1 MNGKVIPG
9 TPIAVDFWKTRECPN
24 ARLFFLTHLHGDHI
38 VGLSSSWRHKIYC
51 SEVTGRLLVER
62 YDIDASLICPLETG
76 CSHILY
82 VDSDQIEQMSVTVIE
97 AHHCPG
103 SVMFLF
109 EGYFGKILYT
119 GDFRFD
125 SEMKD
130 DPLMGNLLHADT
142 LYLDNTY
149 NSPKC
154 VFPSREECFKQMMEI
169 IRSHEDFHIKIG
181 LRNLGKED
189 LLVKIALDL
198 NEWIKVPPS
207 FFQLAEHLDLPDV
220 FITGETDA
228 RIEVVPFYS
237 ISNKNIERW
246 NELCPTIALLPTS
259 LYTGLE
265 MSPFCNQENVY
276 IVPYSDHSSF
286 DELVEFVKLI
296 KPGCIYPIVCG
307 ETRGPFGSNLSDR
320 VDLSVF
326 KPYLCNKQGKNPI
339 PESVKRWM
347 YGNRTALKPAKVLNK
362 KPSTLA
368 RKRSLQNSKR
378 GVHFDDS
385 MEEFSEPKT
394 KKSKYLKDKQLA
406 SDSNIDRKSKEH
418 LHGNVRK
425 NSGSEVDGKY
435 SPKKTPL
442 AAKDNQPLAA
452 KDNPPMTAK
461 DNPPIAAKDN
471 PPMAAKDNPP
481 MATKDNQQMALKV
494 NQPIAAKENQIGGNV
509 QKECSK
515 KDNLGKS
522 SNEEIPKYTER
533 VQEKRESP
541 AQVDHQGMHKTN
553 FQQKDVGVNRLDNGA
568 DKNSHGQKRP
578 SIKNFIQYVL
588 DTDIVKSIDTDS
600 EGNPTDRNGGSCPEK
615 QPCRMERRT
624 SLLRVIPLSYNKPQE
639 YYRSGKKQGSPCN
652 SVCQPLL
659 NVKPL

>member
-9 TPIAVDFWKTRECPN
+9 TPITVDFWKTRECPN

-38 VGLSSSWRHKIYC
+38 VGLSSSWQHKIYC
-51 SEVTGRLLVER
+51 SEVTGKLLVER
-62 YDIDASLICPLETG
+62 YDIDASLISPLETG

-82 VDSDQIEQMSVTVIE
+82 VDSDQIEQMSVTVID

-154 VFPSREECFKQMMEI
+154 VFPSREESFKQMMEI
-169 IRSHEDFHIKIG
+169 IQSHEDFHIKIG

-189 LLVKIALDL
+189 LLVKIAVDL

-207 FFQLAEHLDLPDV
+207 FFQLAELLDLPDV

-246 NELCPTIALLPTS
+246 NKECPTIALLPTS

-286 DELVEFVKLI
+286 DELIEFVKFI
-296 KPGCIYPIVCG
+296 KPGCIYPIVCA
-307 ETRGPFGSNLSDR
+307 ETRGPFGSSISDR
-320 VDLSVF
+320 ADISVF
-326 KPYLCNKQGKNPI
+326 EPYLCNKQGRNNEI

-362 KPSTLA
+362 KPFTLA

-385 MEEFSEPKT
+385 MEEFSEPK
-394 KKSKYLKDKQLA
+394 KKKTKYLNDKQLA
-406 SDSNIDRKSKEH
+406 SDSNIDGKSTEQ
-418 LHGNVRK
+418 LHGNVRE
-425 NSGSEVDGKY
+425 NSGSEVGGKS
-435 SPKKTPL
+435 SPKNKLL
-442 AAKDNQPLAA
+442 AAIDNR
-452 KDNPPMTAK
+452 TG
-461 DNPPIAAKDN
+461 
-471 PPMAAKDNPP
+471 
-481 MATKDNQQMALKV
+481 
-494 NQPIAAKENQIGGNV
+494 ENV
-509 QKECSK
+509 QKEFSK
-515 KDNLGKS
+515 KDNCGKS
-522 SNEEIPKYTER
+522 SDEEIPQYMER
-533 VQEKRESP
+533 VEEKRESP
-541 AQVDHQGMHKTN
+541 AKEDHQGMHKTN
-553 FQQKDVGVNRLDNGA
+553 LQQKDVGVNSVNKGA

-588 DTDIVKSIDTDS
+588 DTDFVKSSHADS
-600 EGNPTDRNGGSCPEK
+600 EGNPMDRNGGSCQDPEM
-615 QPCRMERRT
+615 PCKMERKMG
-624 SLLRVIPLSYNKPQE
+624 LLRVIPLSSNTPQE
-639 YYRSGKKQGSPCN
+639 NYRSGKKQGSSCS
-652 SVCQPLL
+652 SVCRPLL

>member
-38 VGLSSSWRHKIYC
+38 VGLSSSWQHKIYC
-51 SEVTGRLLVER
+51 SEVTGKLLVER
-62 YDIDASLICPLETG
+62 YDIDASLISPLETG

-82 VDSDQIEQMSVTVIE
+82 VDSDQIEQMSVTVIN

-130 DPLMGNLLHADT
+130 DHLMRNILHADT

-154 VFPSREECFKQMMEI
+154 VFPSREESFKQMMEI
-169 IRSHEDFHIKIG
+169 IQSHEDFHIKIG

-189 LLVKIALDL
+189 LLVKIAVDL

-207 FFQLAEHLDLPDV
+207 FFQLAELLDLPDV

-246 NELCPTIALLPTS
+246 NKECPTIALLPTS

-286 DELVEFVKLI
+286 DELIEFVKLI

-307 ETRGPFGSNLSDR
+307 ETRGPFGSSISDR
-320 VDLSVF
+320 ANISVF
-326 KPYLCNKQGKNPI
+326 EPYLCNKQGRNNEI

-362 KPSTLA
+362 KPFTLA

-385 MEEFSEPKT
+385 MEEFSEPK
-394 KKSKYLKDKQLA
+394 KKKTKYLKDKQLA
-406 SDSNIDRKSKEH
+406 SDSNIDGKSTEQ
-418 LHGNVRK
+418 LHGNVRE
-425 NSGSEVDGKY
+425 NSGSEVGGKS
-435 SPKKTPL
+435 SPKNKPL
-442 AAKDNQPLAA
+442 AAVDNR
-452 KDNPPMTAK
+452 TG
-461 DNPPIAAKDN
+461 
-471 PPMAAKDNPP
+471 
-481 MATKDNQQMALKV
+481 
-494 NQPIAAKENQIGGNV
+494 ENV
-509 QKECSK
+509 QKEFSK
-515 KDNLGKS
+515 KDNCGKS
-522 SNEEIPKYTER
+522 SDEEIPQYMER
-533 VQEKRESP
+533 VEEKRESP
-541 AQVDHQGMHKTN
+541 AKEDHQGTQKTN
-553 FQQKDVGVNRLDNGA
+553 LQQKDVGVNSVNKGA

-588 DTDIVKSIDTDS
+588 DTDFVKSSHTDS
-600 EGNPTDRNGGSCPEK
+600 EGNPMDRNGGSCQDPEM
-615 QPCRMERRT
+615 PCRMERKMG
-624 SLLRVIPLSYNKPQE
+624 LLRVIPLSSNTPQE
-639 YYRSGKKQGSPCN
+639 NYRSGKKQGSSCS
-652 SVCQPLL
+652 SVCRPLL

>member
-38 VGLSSSWRHKIYC
+38 VGLSSSWQHKIYC
-51 SEVTGRLLVER
+51 SEVTGKLLVER
-62 YDIDASLICPLETG
+62 YDIDASLISPLETG

-82 VDSDQIEQMSVTVIE
+82 IDSDQIEQMSVTVID

-130 DPLMGNLLHADT
+130 DPMMRNLLHADT

-154 VFPSREECFKQMMEI
+154 VFPSREESFKQMIEI
-169 IRSHEDFHIKIG
+169 IQSHEDFHIKIG

-189 LLVKIALDL
+189 LLVKIAVDL

-207 FFQLAEHLDLPDV
+207 FFQLAELLDLPDV

-246 NELCPTIALLPTS
+246 NKECPTIALLPTS

-286 DELVEFVKLI
+286 DELIEFVKFI

-307 ETRGPFGSNLSDR
+307 ETRGPFGSSISDR
-320 VDLSVF
+320 ADISVF
-326 KPYLCNKQGKNPI
+326 EPYLCNKQGRNNEI

-362 KPSTLA
+362 KPFTLA

-385 MEEFSEPKT
+385 MEEFSEPK
-394 KKSKYLKDKQLA
+394 KKKTKYLNDKQLA
-406 SDSNIDRKSKEH
+406 SDSNIDGKSTEQ
-418 LHGNVRK
+418 LHGNVRE
-425 NSGSEVDGKY
+425 NSGSEVGGKS
-435 SPKKTPL
+435 SPKNKPL
-442 AAKDNQPLAA
+442 AAVDNR
-452 KDNPPMTAK
+452 TG
-461 DNPPIAAKDN
+461 
-471 PPMAAKDNPP
+471 
-481 MATKDNQQMALKV
+481 
-494 NQPIAAKENQIGGNV
+494 ENV
-509 QKECSK
+509 QKEFSK
-515 KDNLGKS
+515 KDNCGKS
-522 SNEEIPKYTER
+522 SDEEIPQYMER
-533 VQEKRESP
+533 VEEKRESP
-541 AQVDHQGMHKTN
+541 AKEDHQGTHKTN
-553 FQQKDVGVNRLDNGA
+553 LQQKDVGVNSVNKGA
-568 DKNSHGQKRP
+568 DKNSQGQKRP

-588 DTDIVKSIDTDS
+588 DTDFVKSSHTDS
-600 EGNPTDRNGGSCPEK
+600 EGNPMDRNGGSCPDPGM
-615 QPCRMERRT
+615 PCRMERKMG
-624 SLLRVIPLSYNKPQE
+624 LLRVIPLSSNKPQE
-639 YYRSGKKQGSPCN
+639 NYRSGKKQGSSCS
-652 SVCQPLL
+652 SVCRPLL

>member
-38 VGLSSSWRHKIYC
+38 VGLSSSWQHKIYC
-51 SEVTGRLLVER
+51 SEVTGKLLVER
-62 YDIDASLICPLETG
+62 YDIDASLISPLETG

-82 VDSDQIEQMSVTVIE
+82 VDSDQIEQMSVTVIN

-103 SVMFLF
+103 SVMFFF

-154 VFPSREECFKQMMEI
+154 VFPSREESFKQMMEI
-169 IRSHEDFHIKIG
+169 IQSHEDFHIKIG

-189 LLVKIALDL
+189 LLVKIAVDL
-198 NEWIKVPPS
+198 NEWIKVPSS
-207 FFQLAEHLDLPDV
+207 FFQLAELLDLPDV

-246 NELCPTIALLPTS
+246 NKECPTIALLPTS

-286 DELVEFVKLI
+286 DELIEFVKFI

-307 ETRGPFGSNLSDR
+307 ETRGPFGSSISDR
-320 VDLSVF
+320 ADISVF
-326 KPYLCNKQGKNPI
+326 EPYLCNKQGRNNEI

-362 KPSTLA
+362 KPFTLA

-385 MEEFSEPKT
+385 MEEFSEPK
-394 KKSKYLKDKQLA
+394 KKKTKYLNDKQLA
-406 SDSNIDRKSKEH
+406 SDSNIDGKSTEQ
-418 LHGNVRK
+418 LHGNVRE
-425 NSGSEVDGKY
+425 NSGSEVGGKS
-435 SPKKTPL
+435 SPKNKLL
-442 AAKDNQPLAA
+442 AAIDNR
-452 KDNPPMTAK
+452 TG
-461 DNPPIAAKDN
+461 
-471 PPMAAKDNPP
+471 
-481 MATKDNQQMALKV
+481 
-494 NQPIAAKENQIGGNV
+494 ENV
-509 QKECSK
+509 QKEFSK
-515 KDNLGKS
+515 KDNCGKS
-522 SNEEIPKYTER
+522 SDEEIPQYMER
-533 VQEKRESP
+533 VEEKRESP
-541 AQVDHQGMHKTN
+541 AKEDHQGTQKTN
-553 FQQKDVGVNRLDNGA
+553 LQQKDVGVNSVNKGA
-568 DKNSHGQKRP
+568 DKNSDGQKRP

-588 DTDIVKSIDTDS
+588 DTDFVKSSHADS
-600 EGNPTDRNGGSCPEK
+600 EGNPMDRNGGSCQDPEM
-615 QPCRMERRT
+615 PCRMERKMG
-624 SLLRVIPLSYNKPQE
+624 LLRVIPLSSNTPQE
-639 YYRSGKKQGSPCN
+639 NYRSGKKQGSSCS
-652 SVCQPLL
+652 SVCRPLL

>member
-38 VGLSSSWRHKIYC
+38 VGLSSSWQHKIYC
-51 SEVTGRLLVER
+51 SEVTGKLLVER
-62 YDIDASLICPLETG
+62 YDIDASLISPLETG

-82 VDSDQIEQMSVTVIE
+82 IDSDQIEQMSVTVIN

-103 SVMFLF
+103 SVMFFF

-154 VFPSREECFKQMMEI
+154 VFPSREESFKQMMEI
-169 IRSHEDFHIKIG
+169 IQSHEDFHIKIG

-189 LLVKIALDL
+189 LLVKIAVDL

-207 FFQLAEHLDLPDV
+207 FFQLAELLDLPDV

-246 NELCPTIALLPTS
+246 NKECPTIALLPTS

-286 DELVEFVKLI
+286 DELIEFVKFI

-307 ETRGPFGSNLSDR
+307 ETRGPFGSSISDR
-320 VDLSVF
+320 ADISVF
-326 KPYLCNKQGKNPI
+326 EPYLCNKQGRNNEI

-347 YGNRTALKPAKVLNK
+347 YGKRTALKPAKVLNK
-362 KPSTLA
+362 KPFTLA

-385 MEEFSEPKT
+385 MEEFSEPK
-394 KKSKYLKDKQLA
+394 KKKTKYLNDKQLA
-406 SDSNIDRKSKEH
+406 SDSNIDGKSTEQ
-418 LHGNVRK
+418 LHGNVRE
-425 NSGSEVDGKY
+425 NSGSEVGGKS
-435 SPKKTPL
+435 SPKNKLL
-442 AAKDNQPLAA
+442 AAID
-452 KDNPPMTAK
+452 TR
-461 DNPPIAAKDN
+461 
-471 PPMAAKDNPP
+471 
-481 MATKDNQQMALKV
+481 TR
-494 NQPIAAKENQIGGNV
+494 ENV
-509 QKECSK
+509 QKEFSK
-515 KDNLGKS
+515 KDNCGKS
-522 SNEEIPKYTER
+522 SDEEIPQYMER
-533 VQEKRESP
+533 VEEKRESP
-541 AQVDHQGMHKTN
+541 AKEDHQGTHKTN
-553 FQQKDVGVNRLDNGA
+553 LQQKDVGVKSVNKGA

-588 DTDIVKSIDTDS
+588 DTDFVKSSHTDS
-600 EGNPTDRNGGSCPEK
+600 EGNPMDRNGGSCPDPEM
-615 QPCRMERRT
+615 PCRMERKMG
-624 SLLRVIPLSYNKPQE
+624 LLRVIPLSCNKPQE
-639 YYRSGKKQGSPCN
+639 NYRSGKKQGSSCS
-652 SVCQPLL
+652 SVCRPLL

>member
-38 VGLSSSWRHKIYC
+38 VGLSSSWQHKIYC
-51 SEVTGRLLVER
+51 SEVTGKLLVER
-62 YDIDASLICPLETG
+62 YDIDASLISPLETG

-82 VDSDQIEQMSVTVIE
+82 IDSDQIEQMSVTVID

-130 DPLMGNLLHADT
+130 DPMMRNLLHADT

-154 VFPSREECFKQMMEI
+154 VFPSREESFKQMIEI
-169 IRSHEDFHIKIG
+169 IQSHEDFHIKIG

-189 LLVKIALDL
+189 LLVKIAVDL

-207 FFQLAEHLDLPDV
+207 FFQLAELLDLPDV

-237 ISNKNIERW
+237 VSNKNIERW
-246 NELCPTIALLPTS
+246 NKECPTIALLPTS

-286 DELVEFVKLI
+286 DELIEFVKLI

-307 ETRGPFGSNLSDR
+307 ETRGPFGSSISDR
-320 VDLSVF
+320 ANISVF
-326 KPYLCNKQGKNPI
+326 EPYLCNKQGRNNEI

-347 YGNRTALKPAKVLNK
+347 YGNQTALKPAKVLNK
-362 KPSTLA
+362 KPFTLA

-385 MEEFSEPKT
+385 MEEFSEPK
-394 KKSKYLKDKQLA
+394 KKKTKYLKDKQLA
-406 SDSNIDRKSKEH
+406 SDSNIDGKSTEQ
-418 LHGNVRK
+418 LHGNVRE
-425 NSGSEVDGKY
+425 NSGSEVGGKS
-435 SPKKTPL
+435 SPKNKLL
-442 AAKDNQPLAA
+442 AAIDNR
-452 KDNPPMTAK
+452 TG
-461 DNPPIAAKDN
+461 
-471 PPMAAKDNPP
+471 
-481 MATKDNQQMALKV
+481 
-494 NQPIAAKENQIGGNV
+494 ENV
-509 QKECSK
+509 QKEFSK
-515 KDNLGKS
+515 KDNCGKS
-522 SNEEIPKYTER
+522 SDEEIPQYMER

-541 AQVDHQGMHKTN
+541 AKEDHQGTQKTN
-553 FQQKDVGVNRLDNGA
+553 LQQKDVGVNSVNKGA

-588 DTDIVKSIDTDS
+588 DTDFVKSSHTDS
-600 EGNPTDRNGGSCPEK
+600 EGNPMDRNGGSCQDPEM
-615 QPCRMERRT
+615 PCRMERKMG
-624 SLLRVIPLSYNKPQE
+624 LLRVIPLSSNKPQE
-639 YYRSGKKQGSPCN
+639 IYRSGKKQGSSC
-652 SVCQPLL
+652 SVCRPLL

>member
-38 VGLSSSWRHKIYC
+38 VGLSSSWQHKIYC
-51 SEVTGRLLVER
+51 SEVTGKLLVKR
-62 YDIDASLICPLETG
+62 YDIDASLISPLETG

-82 VDSDQIEQMSVTVIE
+82 VDSDQIEQMLVTVIN

-103 SVMFLF
+103 SVMFFF

-154 VFPSREECFKQMMEI
+154 VFPSREESFKQMMEI
-169 IRSHEDFHIKIG
+169 IQSHEDFHIKIG

-189 LLVKIALDL
+189 LLVKIAVDL
-198 NEWIKVPPS
+198 NEWIKVPSS
-207 FFQLAEHLDLPDV
+207 FFQLAELLDLPDV

-246 NELCPTIALLPTS
+246 NKECPTIALLPTS

-286 DELVEFVKLI
+286 DELIEFVKLI

-307 ETRGPFGSNLSDR
+307 ETRGPFGSSISDR
-320 VDLSVF
+320 ANISVF
-326 KPYLCNKQGKNPI
+326 EPYLCNKQGRNNEI

-347 YGNRTALKPAKVLNK
+347 YGKRTALKPAKVLNK
-362 KPSTLA
+362 KPFTLA

-385 MEEFSEPKT
+385 MEEFSEPK
-394 KKSKYLKDKQLA
+394 KKKTKYLNDKQLA
-406 SDSNIDRKSKEH
+406 SDSNIDGKSTEQ
-418 LHGNVRK
+418 LHGNVRE
-425 NSGSEVDGKY
+425 NSGSEVGGKS
-435 SPKKTPL
+435 SPKNKPL
-442 AAKDNQPLAA
+442 AAVDNR
-452 KDNPPMTAK
+452 TG
-461 DNPPIAAKDN
+461 
-471 PPMAAKDNPP
+471 
-481 MATKDNQQMALKV
+481 
-494 NQPIAAKENQIGGNV
+494 ENV
-509 QKECSK
+509 QKEFSK
-515 KDNLGKS
+515 KDNCGKS
-522 SNEEIPKYTER
+522 SDEEIPQYMER

-541 AQVDHQGMHKTN
+541 AKEDHQGTQKTN
-553 FQQKDVGVNRLDNGA
+553 LQQKDVGVNSVNKGA

-588 DTDIVKSIDTDS
+588 DTDFVKSSHTDS
-600 EGNPTDRNGGSCPEK
+600 EGNPMDRNGGSCQDPEM
-615 QPCRMERRT
+615 PCRMERKMG
-624 SLLRVIPLSYNKPQE
+624 LLRVIPLSCNKPQE
-639 YYRSGKKQGSPCN
+639 NYRSGKKQGSSCS
-652 SVCQPLL
+652 SVCRPLL

>member
-38 VGLSSSWRHKIYC
+38 VGLSSSWQHKIYC
-51 SEVTGRLLVER
+51 SEVTGKLLVER
-62 YDIDASLICPLETG
+62 YDIDASLISPLETG

-82 VDSDQIEQMSVTVIE
+82 VDSDQIEQMSVTVIN

-103 SVMFLF
+103 SVMFFF

-154 VFPSREECFKQMMEI
+154 VFPSREESFKQMMEI
-169 IRSHEDFHIKIG
+169 IQSHEDFHIKIG

-189 LLVKIALDL
+189 LLVKIAVDL

-207 FFQLAEHLDLPDV
+207 FFQLAELLDLPDV

-246 NELCPTIALLPTS
+246 NKECPTIALLPTS

-286 DELVEFVKLI
+286 DELIEFVKFI

-307 ETRGPFGSNLSDR
+307 ETRGPFGSSISDR
-320 VDLSVF
+320 ADISVF
-326 KPYLCNKQGKNPI
+326 EPYLCNKQGRNNEI

-347 YGNRTALKPAKVLNK
+347 YGKRTALKPAKVLNK
-362 KPSTLA
+362 KPFTLA

-385 MEEFSEPKT
+385 MEEFSEPK
-394 KKSKYLKDKQLA
+394 KKKTKYLNDKQLA
-406 SDSNIDRKSKEH
+406 SDSNIDGKSTEQ
-418 LHGNVRK
+418 LHGNVRE
-425 NSGSEVDGKY
+425 NSGSEVGGKS
-435 SPKKTPL
+435 SPKNKLL
-442 AAKDNQPLAA
+442 AAID
-452 KDNPPMTAK
+452 TR
-461 DNPPIAAKDN
+461 
-471 PPMAAKDNPP
+471 
-481 MATKDNQQMALKV
+481 TR
-494 NQPIAAKENQIGGNV
+494 ENV
-509 QKECSK
+509 QKEFSK
-515 KDNLGKS
+515 KDNCGKS
-522 SNEEIPKYTER
+522 SDEEIPQYMER
-533 VQEKRESP
+533 VEEKRESP
-541 AQVDHQGMHKTN
+541 AKEDHQGTHKTN
-553 FQQKDVGVNRLDNGA
+553 LQQKDVGVNSVNKGA
-568 DKNSHGQKRP
+568 DKNSDGQKRP

-588 DTDIVKSIDTDS
+588 DTDFVKSSHADS
-600 EGNPTDRNGGSCPEK
+600 EGNPMDRNGGSCPDPEM
-615 QPCRMERRT
+615 PCRMERKMG
-624 SLLRVIPLSYNKPQE
+624 LLRVIPLSCNKPQE
-639 YYRSGKKQGSPCN
+639 NYRSGKRQGSSCS
-652 SVCQPLL
+652 SVCRPLL

>member
-38 VGLSSSWRHKIYC
+38 VGLSSSWQHKIYC
-51 SEVTGRLLVER
+51 SEVTGKLLVER
-62 YDIDASLICPLETG
+62 YDIDASLISPLETG

-82 VDSDQIEQMSVTVIE
+82 IDSDQIEQMSVTVID

-130 DPLMGNLLHADT
+130 DPMMRNLLHADT

-154 VFPSREECFKQMMEI
+154 VFPSREESFKQMIEI
-169 IRSHEDFHIKIG
+169 IQSHEDFHIKIG

-189 LLVKIALDL
+189 LLVKIAVDL

-207 FFQLAEHLDLPDV
+207 FFQLAELLDLPDV

-246 NELCPTIALLPTS
+246 NKECPTIALLPTS

-286 DELVEFVKLI
+286 DELIEFVKFI

-307 ETRGPFGSNLSDR
+307 ETRGPFGSSISDR
-320 VDLSVF
+320 ANISVF
-326 KPYLCNKQGKNPI
+326 EPYLCNKQGRNNEI

-362 KPSTLA
+362 KPFTLA

-385 MEEFSEPKT
+385 MEEFSEPK
-394 KKSKYLKDKQLA
+394 KKKTKYLNDKQLA
-406 SDSNIDRKSKEH
+406 SDSNIDGKSTEQ
-418 LHGNVRK
+418 LHGNVRE
-425 NSGSEVDGKY
+425 NSGSEVGGKS
-435 SPKKTPL
+435 SPKNKLL
-442 AAKDNQPLAA
+442 AAIDNR
-452 KDNPPMTAK
+452 TG
-461 DNPPIAAKDN
+461 
-471 PPMAAKDNPP
+471 
-481 MATKDNQQMALKV
+481 
-494 NQPIAAKENQIGGNV
+494 ENV
-509 QKECSK
+509 QKEFSK
-515 KDNLGKS
+515 KDNCGKS
-522 SNEEIPKYTER
+522 SDEEIPQYMER
-533 VQEKRESP
+533 VEEKRESP
-541 AQVDHQGMHKTN
+541 AKEDHQGMQKTN
-553 FQQKDVGVNRLDNGA
+553 LQQKDVGVNSVNKGA

-588 DTDIVKSIDTDS
+588 DTDFVKSSHADS
-600 EGNPTDRNGGSCPEK
+600 EGNPMDRNGGSCQDPEM
-615 QPCRMERRT
+615 PCRMERKMG
-624 SLLRVIPLSYNKPQE
+624 LLRVIPLSSNTPQE
-639 YYRSGKKQGSPCN
+639 NYRSGKKQGSSCS
-652 SVCQPLL
+652 SVCRPLL

>member
-38 VGLSSSWRHKIYC
+38 VGLSSSWQHKIYC
-51 SEVTGRLLVER
+51 SEVTGKLLVER
-62 YDIDASLICPLETG
+62 YDIDASLISPLETG

-82 VDSDQIEQMSVTVIE
+82 VDYDQIEQMSVTVIN

-103 SVMFLF
+103 SVMFFF

-125 SEMKD
+125 SEIKD

-154 VFPSREECFKQMMEI
+154 VFPSREESFKQMMEI
-169 IRSHEDFHIKIG
+169 IQSHEDFHIKIG

-189 LLVKIALDL
+189 LLVKIAVDL
-198 NEWIKVPPS
+198 KEWIKVPSS
-207 FFQLAEHLDLPDV
+207 FFQLAELLDLPDV

-246 NELCPTIALLPTS
+246 NKECPTIALLPTS

-286 DELVEFVKLI
+286 DELIEFVKFI
-296 KPGCIYPIVCG
+296 KPGCIYPIVCA
-307 ETRGPFGSNLSDR
+307 ETRGPFGSSISDR
-320 VDLSVF
+320 ADISVF
-326 KPYLCNKQGKNPI
+326 EPYLCNKQGRNNEI

-362 KPSTLA
+362 KPFTLA

-385 MEEFSEPKT
+385 MEEFSEPK
-394 KKSKYLKDKQLA
+394 KKKTKYLNDKQLA
-406 SDSNIDRKSKEH
+406 SDSNIDGKSTEQ
-418 LHGNVRK
+418 LHGNVRE
-425 NSGSEVDGKY
+425 NSGSEVGGKS
-435 SPKKTPL
+435 SPKNKLL
-442 AAKDNQPLAA
+442 AAID
-452 KDNPPMTAK
+452 TR
-461 DNPPIAAKDN
+461 
-471 PPMAAKDNPP
+471 
-481 MATKDNQQMALKV
+481 TR
-494 NQPIAAKENQIGGNV
+494 ENV
-509 QKECSK
+509 QKEFSK
-515 KDNLGKS
+515 KDNCGKS
-522 SNEEIPKYTER
+522 SDEEIPQYMER
-533 VQEKRESP
+533 VEEKRESP
-541 AQVDHQGMHKTN
+541 AKEDHQGTQKTN
-553 FQQKDVGVNRLDNGA
+553 LQQKDVGVNSVNKGA

-588 DTDIVKSIDTDS
+588 DTDFVKSSHADS
-600 EGNPTDRNGGSCPEK
+600 EGNPMDRNGGSCQDPDM
-615 QPCRMERRT
+615 PCRMERKMG
-624 SLLRVIPLSYNKPQE
+624 LLRVIPLSSNTPQE
-639 YYRSGKKQGSPCN
+639 NYRSGKKQGSSCS
-652 SVCQPLL
+652 SVCRPLL

>member
-38 VGLSSSWRHKIYC
+38 VGLSSSWQHKIYC
-51 SEVTGRLLVER
+51 SEVTGKLLVER
-62 YDIDASLICPLETG
+62 YDIDASLISPLETG

-82 VDSDQIEQMSVTVIE
+82 VDSDQIEQMSVTVIN

-103 SVMFLF
+103 SVMFFF

-125 SEMKD
+125 SEIKD

-154 VFPSREECFKQMMEI
+154 VFPSREESFKQMMEI
-169 IRSHEDFHIKIG
+169 IQSHEDFHIKIG

-189 LLVKIALDL
+189 LLVKIAVDL
-198 NEWIKVPPS
+198 NEWIKVPSS
-207 FFQLAEHLDLPDV
+207 FFQLAELLDLPDV

-246 NELCPTIALLPTS
+246 NKECPTIALLPTS

-286 DELVEFVKLI
+286 DELIEFVKFI
-296 KPGCIYPIVCG
+296 KPGCIYPIVCA
-307 ETRGPFGSNLSDR
+307 ETRGPFGSSISDR
-320 VDLSVF
+320 ADISVF
-326 KPYLCNKQGKNPI
+326 EPYLCNKQGRNNEI

-362 KPSTLA
+362 KPFTLA

-385 MEEFSEPKT
+385 MEEFSEPK
-394 KKSKYLKDKQLA
+394 KKKTKYLNDKQLA
-406 SDSNIDRKSKEH
+406 SDSNIDGKSTEQ
-418 LHGNVRK
+418 LHGNVRE
-425 NSGSEVDGKY
+425 NSGSEVGGKS
-435 SPKKTPL
+435 SPKNKLL
-442 AAKDNQPLAA
+442 AAIDNR
-452 KDNPPMTAK
+452 TG
-461 DNPPIAAKDN
+461 
-471 PPMAAKDNPP
+471 
-481 MATKDNQQMALKV
+481 
-494 NQPIAAKENQIGGNV
+494 ENV
-509 QKECSK
+509 QKEFSK
-515 KDNLGKS
+515 KDNCGKS
-522 SNEEIPKYTER
+522 SDEEIPQYMER
-533 VQEKRESP
+533 VEEKRESP
-541 AQVDHQGMHKTN
+541 AKEDHQGTQKTN
-553 FQQKDVGVNRLDNGA
+553 LQQKDVGVNSVNKGA
-568 DKNSHGQKRP
+568 DKNSDGQKRP

-588 DTDIVKSIDTDS
+588 DTDFVKSSHADS
-600 EGNPTDRNGGSCPEK
+600 EGNPMDRNGGSCPDPEM
-615 QPCRMERRT
+615 PCRMERKMG
-624 SLLRVIPLSYNKPQE
+624 LLRVIPLSCNKPQE
-639 YYRSGKKQGSPCN
+639 NYRSGKKQGSSCS
-652 SVCQPLL
+652 SVCRPLL

>member
-38 VGLSSSWRHKIYC
+38 VGLSSSWQHKIYC
-51 SEVTGRLLVER
+51 SEVTGKLLVER
-62 YDIDASLICPLETG
+62 YDIDASLISPLETG

-82 VDSDQIEQMSVTVIE
+82 IDSDQIEQMSVTVIN

-103 SVMFLF
+103 SVMFFF

-154 VFPSREECFKQMMEI
+154 VFPSREESFKQMMEI
-169 IRSHEDFHIKIG
+169 IQSHEDFHIKIG

-189 LLVKIALDL
+189 LLVKIAVDL
-198 NEWIKVPPS
+198 NEWIKVPSS
-207 FFQLAEHLDLPDV
+207 FFQLAELLDLPDV

-246 NELCPTIALLPTS
+246 NKECPTIALLPTS

-286 DELVEFVKLI
+286 DELIEFVKFI

-307 ETRGPFGSNLSDR
+307 ETRGPFGSSISDR
-320 VDLSVF
+320 ADISVF
-326 KPYLCNKQGKNPI
+326 EPYLCNKQGRNNEI

-347 YGNRTALKPAKVLNK
+347 YGKRTALKPAKVLNK
-362 KPSTLA
+362 KPFTLA

-385 MEEFSEPKT
+385 MEEFSEPK
-394 KKSKYLKDKQLA
+394 KKKTKYLNDKQLA
-406 SDSNIDRKSKEH
+406 SDLNIDGKSTEQ
-418 LHGNVRK
+418 LHGNVRE
-425 NSGSEVDGKY
+425 NSGSEVGGKS
-435 SPKKTPL
+435 SPKNKLL
-442 AAKDNQPLAA
+442 AAIDNR
-452 KDNPPMTAK
+452 TR
-461 DNPPIAAKDN
+461 
-471 PPMAAKDNPP
+471 
-481 MATKDNQQMALKV
+481 
-494 NQPIAAKENQIGGNV
+494 ENV
-509 QKECSK
+509 QKEFSK
-515 KDNLGKS
+515 KDNCGKS
-522 SNEEIPKYTER
+522 SDEEIPQYMER
-533 VQEKRESP
+533 VEEKRESP
-541 AQVDHQGMHKTN
+541 AKEDHQGTHKTN
-553 FQQKDVGVNRLDNGA
+553 LQQKDVGVKSVNKGA

-588 DTDIVKSIDTDS
+588 DTDFVKSSHTDS
-600 EGNPTDRNGGSCPEK
+600 EGNPMDRNGGSCPDPEM
-615 QPCRMERRT
+615 PCRMERKMG
-624 SLLRVIPLSYNKPQE
+624 LLRVIPLSCNKPQE
-639 YYRSGKKQGSPCN
+639 NYRSGKKQGSSCS
-652 SVCQPLL
+652 SVCRPLL

>member
-38 VGLSSSWRHKIYC
+38 VGLSSSWQHKIYC
-51 SEVTGRLLVER
+51 SEVTGKLLVER
-62 YDIDASLICPLETG
+62 YDIDASLISPLETG

-82 VDSDQIEQMSVTVIE
+82 VDSDQIEQMSVTVIN

-103 SVMFLF
+103 SVMFFF

-119 GDFRFD
+119 GDIRFD

-154 VFPSREECFKQMMEI
+154 VFPSREESFKQMMEI
-169 IRSHEDFHIKIG
+169 IQSHEDFHIKIG

-189 LLVKIALDL
+189 LLLKIAVDL
-198 NEWIKVPPS
+198 NEWIKVPSS
-207 FFQLAEHLDLPDV
+207 FFQLAELLDLPDV

-246 NELCPTIALLPTS
+246 NKECPTIALLPTS

-286 DELVEFVKLI
+286 DELIEFVKLI

-307 ETRGPFGSNLSDR
+307 ETRGPFGSSISDR
-320 VDLSVF
+320 ADISVF
-326 KPYLCNKQGKNPI
+326 EPYLCNKQGRNNEI

-347 YGNRTALKPAKVLNK
+347 YGKRTALKPAKVLNK
-362 KPSTLA
+362 KPFTLA

-385 MEEFSEPKT
+385 MEEFSEPK
-394 KKSKYLKDKQLA
+394 KKKTKYLNDKQLA
-406 SDSNIDRKSKEH
+406 SDSNIDGKSTEQ
-418 LHGNVRK
+418 LHGNVRE
-425 NSGSEVDGKY
+425 NSGSEVGGKS
-435 SPKKTPL
+435 SPKNKLL
-442 AAKDNQPLAA
+442 AAID
-452 KDNPPMTAK
+452 TR
-461 DNPPIAAKDN
+461 
-471 PPMAAKDNPP
+471 
-481 MATKDNQQMALKV
+481 TR
-494 NQPIAAKENQIGGNV
+494 ENV
-509 QKECSK
+509 QKEFSK
-515 KDNLGKS
+515 KDNCGKS
-522 SNEEIPKYTER
+522 SDEEIPQYMER
-533 VQEKRESP
+533 VEEKRESP
-541 AQVDHQGMHKTN
+541 AKEDHQGTHKTN
-553 FQQKDVGVNRLDNGA
+553 LQQKDVGVNSVNKGA
-568 DKNSHGQKRP
+568 DKNSDGQKRP

-588 DTDIVKSIDTDS
+588 DTDFVKSSHADS
-600 EGNPTDRNGGSCPEK
+600 EGNPMDRNGGSCPDPEM
-615 QPCRMERRT
+615 PCRMERKMG
-624 SLLRVIPLSYNKPQE
+624 LLRVIPLSCNKPQE
-639 YYRSGKKQGSPCN
+639 NYRSGKKQGSSCS
-652 SVCQPLL
+652 SVCRPLL

>member
-38 VGLSSSWRHKIYC
+38 VGLSSSWQHKIYC
-51 SEVTGRLLVER
+51 SEVTGKLLVER
-62 YDIDASLICPLETG
+62 YDIDVSLISPLETG

-82 VDSDQIEQMSVTVIE
+82 VDSDQIEQMSVTVID

-130 DPLMGNLLHADT
+130 DPLMRNILHADT

-154 VFPSREECFKQMMEI
+154 VFPSREESFKQMMEI
-169 IRSHEDFHIKIG
+169 IQSHEDFHIKIG

-189 LLVKIALDL
+189 LLVKIAVDL

-207 FFQLAEHLDLPDV
+207 FFQLAELLDLPDV

-237 ISNKNIERW
+237 VSNKNIERW
-246 NELCPTIALLPTS
+246 NKECPTIALLPTS

-286 DELVEFVKLI
+286 DELIEFVKLI

-307 ETRGPFGSNLSDR
+307 ETRGPFGSSISDR
-320 VDLSVF
+320 ANISVF
-326 KPYLCNKQGKNPI
+326 EPYLCNKQGRNNEI

-347 YGNRTALKPAKVLNK
+347 YGNQTALKPAKVLNK
-362 KPSTLA
+362 KPFTLA

-385 MEEFSEPKT
+385 MEEFSEPK
-394 KKSKYLKDKQLA
+394 KKKTKYLKDKQLA
-406 SDSNIDRKSKEH
+406 SDSNIDGKSTEQ
-418 LHGNVRK
+418 LHGNVRE
-425 NSGSEVDGKY
+425 NSGSEVGGKS
-435 SPKKTPL
+435 SPKNKLL
-442 AAKDNQPLAA
+442 AAIDNR
-452 KDNPPMTAK
+452 TG
-461 DNPPIAAKDN
+461 
-471 PPMAAKDNPP
+471 
-481 MATKDNQQMALKV
+481 
-494 NQPIAAKENQIGGNV
+494 ENV
-509 QKECSK
+509 QKEFSK
-515 KDNLGKS
+515 KDNRGKS
-522 SNEEIPKYTER
+522 SDEEIPQYMER
-533 VQEKRESP
+533 VQEKRESS
-541 AQVDHQGMHKTN
+541 AKVDHQGTHKTN
-553 FQQKDVGVNRLDNGA
+553 LQQKDVGVNSVNKGA

-588 DTDIVKSIDTDS
+588 DTDFVKSSHADS
-600 EGNPTDRNGGSCPEK
+600 EGNPMDRNGGSCPDPEI
-615 QPCRMERRT
+615 PCRMERKMG
-624 SLLRVIPLSYNKPQE
+624 LLRVIPLSSNKPQE
-639 YYRSGKKQGSPCN
+639 IYRSGKKQGSSC
-652 SVCQPLL
+652 SVCRPLL

>member
-38 VGLSSSWRHKIYC
+38 VGLSSSWQHKIYC
-51 SEVTGRLLVER
+51 SEVTGKLLVER
-62 YDIDASLICPLETG
+62 YDIDASLISPLETG

-82 VDSDQIEQMSVTVIE
+82 VDSDQIEQMSVTVIN

-103 SVMFLF
+103 SVMFFF

-154 VFPSREECFKQMMEI
+154 VFPSREESFKQMMEI
-169 IRSHEDFHIKIG
+169 IQSHEDFHIKIG

-189 LLVKIALDL
+189 LLVKIAVDL
-198 NEWIKVPPS
+198 NEWIKVPSS
-207 FFQLAEHLDLPDV
+207 FFQLAELLDLPDV

-246 NELCPTIALLPTS
+246 NKECPTIALLPTS

-286 DELVEFVKLI
+286 DELIEFVKFI

-307 ETRGPFGSNLSDR
+307 ETRGPFGSSISDR
-320 VDLSVF
+320 ADISVF
-326 KPYLCNKQGKNPI
+326 EPYLCNKQGRNNEI

-347 YGNRTALKPAKVLNK
+347 YGKRTALKPAKVLNK
-362 KPSTLA
+362 KPFTLA

-385 MEEFSEPKT
+385 MEEFSEPK
-394 KKSKYLKDKQLA
+394 KKKTKYLNDKQLA
-406 SDSNIDRKSKEH
+406 SDSNIDGKSTEQ
-418 LHGNVRK
+418 LHGNVRE
-425 NSGSEVDGKY
+425 NSGSEVGGKS
-435 SPKKTPL
+435 SPKNKLL
-442 AAKDNQPLAA
+442 AAID
-452 KDNPPMTAK
+452 TR
-461 DNPPIAAKDN
+461 
-471 PPMAAKDNPP
+471 
-481 MATKDNQQMALKV
+481 TR
-494 NQPIAAKENQIGGNV
+494 ENV
-509 QKECSK
+509 QKEFSK
-515 KDNLGKS
+515 KDNCGKS
-522 SNEEIPKYTER
+522 SDEEIPQYMER
-533 VQEKRESP
+533 VEEKRESP
-541 AQVDHQGMHKTN
+541 AKEDHQGTHKTN
-553 FQQKDVGVNRLDNGA
+553 LQQKDVGVNSVNKGA
-568 DKNSHGQKRP
+568 DKNSDGQKRP

-588 DTDIVKSIDTDS
+588 DTDFVKSSHADS
-600 EGNPTDRNGGSCPEK
+600 EGNPMDRNGGSCPDPEM
-615 QPCRMERRT
+615 PCRMERKMG
-624 SLLRVIPLSYNKPQE
+624 LLRVIPLSCNKPQE
-639 YYRSGKKQGSPCN
+639 NYRSGKKQGSSCS
-652 SVCQPLL
+652 SVCRPLL

>member
-38 VGLSSSWRHKIYC
+38 VGLSSSWQHKIYC
-51 SEVTGRLLVER
+51 SEVTGKLLVER
-62 YDIDASLICPLETG
+62 YDIDASLISSLETG

-82 VDSDQIEQMSVTVIE
+82 VDSDQIEQMSVTVIN

-103 SVMFLF
+103 SVMFFF

-154 VFPSREECFKQMMEI
+154 VFPSREESFKQMMEI
-169 IRSHEDFHIKIG
+169 IQSHEDFHIKIG

-189 LLVKIALDL
+189 LLLKIAVDL
-198 NEWIKVPPS
+198 NEWIKVPSS
-207 FFQLAEHLDLPDV
+207 FFQLAELLDLPDV

-228 RIEVVPFYS
+228 RIEVVPFFS

-246 NELCPTIALLPTS
+246 NKECPTIALLPTS

-286 DELVEFVKLI
+286 DELIEFVKLI

-307 ETRGPFGSNLSDR
+307 ETRGPFGSSISDR
-320 VDLSVF
+320 ADISVF
-326 KPYLCNKQGKNPI
+326 EPYLCNKQGRNNEI

-362 KPSTLA
+362 KPFTLA

-385 MEEFSEPKT
+385 MEEFSEPK
-394 KKSKYLKDKQLA
+394 KKKTKYLKDKQLA
-406 SDSNIDRKSKEH
+406 SDSNIDGKSTEQ
-418 LHGNVRK
+418 LHGNVRE
-425 NSGSEVDGKY
+425 NSGSEVGGKS
-435 SPKKTPL
+435 SPKNKLL
-442 AAKDNQPLAA
+442 AAID
-452 KDNPPMTAK
+452 TR
-461 DNPPIAAKDN
+461 
-471 PPMAAKDNPP
+471 
-481 MATKDNQQMALKV
+481 TR
-494 NQPIAAKENQIGGNV
+494 ENV
-509 QKECSK
+509 QKEFSK
-515 KDNLGKS
+515 KDNCGKS
-522 SNEEIPKYTER
+522 SDEEIPQYMER
-533 VQEKRESP
+533 VEEKRESP
-541 AQVDHQGMHKTN
+541 AKEDHQGTHKTN
-553 FQQKDVGVNRLDNGA
+553 LQQKDVGVNSVNKGA
-568 DKNSHGQKRP
+568 DKNSDGQKRP

-588 DTDIVKSIDTDS
+588 DTDFVKSSHADS
-600 EGNPTDRNGGSCPEK
+600 EGNPMDRNGGSCPDPEM
-615 QPCRMERRT
+615 PCRMERKMG
-624 SLLRVIPLSYNKPQE
+624 LLRVIPLSCNKPQE
-639 YYRSGKKQGSPCN
+639 NYRSGKKQGSSCS
-652 SVCQPLL
+652 SVCRPLL

>member
-38 VGLSSSWRHKIYC
+38 VGLSSSWQHKIYC
-51 SEVTGRLLVER
+51 SEVTGKLLVER
-62 YDIDASLICPLETG
+62 YDIDASLISPLETG

-82 VDSDQIEQMSVTVIE
+82 IDSDQIEQMSVTVID

-130 DPLMGNLLHADT
+130 DPMMRNLLHADT

-154 VFPSREECFKQMMEI
+154 VFPSREESFKQMIEI
-169 IRSHEDFHIKIG
+169 IQSHEDFHIKIG

-189 LLVKIALDL
+189 LLVKIAVDL

-207 FFQLAEHLDLPDV
+207 FFQLAELLDLPDV

-246 NELCPTIALLPTS
+246 NKECPTIALLPTS

-286 DELVEFVKLI
+286 DELIEFVKFI

-307 ETRGPFGSNLSDR
+307 ETRGPFGSSISDR
-320 VDLSVF
+320 ADISVF
-326 KPYLCNKQGKNPI
+326 EPYLCNKQGRNNEI

-347 YGNRTALKPAKVLNK
+347 YGNRNALKPAKVLNK
-362 KPSTLA
+362 KPFTLA

-385 MEEFSEPKT
+385 MEEFSEPK
-394 KKSKYLKDKQLA
+394 KKKTKYLKDKQLA
-406 SDSNIDRKSKEH
+406 SDSNIDGKSTEQ
-418 LHGNVRK
+418 LHGNVRE
-425 NSGSEVDGKY
+425 NSGSEVGGKS
-435 SPKKTPL
+435 SPKNKPL
-442 AAKDNQPLAA
+442 AAVDNR
-452 KDNPPMTAK
+452 TG
-461 DNPPIAAKDN
+461 
-471 PPMAAKDNPP
+471 
-481 MATKDNQQMALKV
+481 
-494 NQPIAAKENQIGGNV
+494 ENV
-509 QKECSK
+509 QKEFSK
-515 KDNLGKS
+515 KDNCGKS
-522 SNEEIPKYTER
+522 SDEEIPQYMER
-533 VQEKRESP
+533 VEEKRESP
-541 AQVDHQGMHKTN
+541 AKEDHQGTHKTN
-553 FQQKDVGVNRLDNGA
+553 LQQKDVGVNSVNKGA
-568 DKNSHGQKRP
+568 DKNSQGQKRP

-588 DTDIVKSIDTDS
+588 DTDFVKSSHTDS
-600 EGNPTDRNGGSCPEK
+600 EGNPMDRNGGSCPDPGM
-615 QPCRMERRT
+615 PCRMERKMG
-624 SLLRVIPLSYNKPQE
+624 LLRVIPLSSNKPQE
-639 YYRSGKKQGSPCN
+639 NYRSGKKQGSSCS
-652 SVCQPLL
+652 SVCRPLL

>member
-38 VGLSSSWRHKIYC
+38 VGLSSSWQHKIYC
-51 SEVTGRLLVER
+51 SEVTGKLLVER
-62 YDIDASLICPLETG
+62 YDIDASLISPLETG

-82 VDSDQIEQMSVTVIE
+82 VDSDQIEQMSVTVIN

-103 SVMFLF
+103 SVMFFF

-130 DPLMGNLLHADT
+130 DPLMGNLLYADT

-154 VFPSREECFKQMMEI
+154 VFPSREESFKQMMEI
-169 IRSHEDFHIKIG
+169 IQSHEDFHIKIG

-189 LLVKIALDL
+189 LLVKIAVDL
-198 NEWIKVPPS
+198 NEWIKVPSS
-207 FFQLAEHLDLPDV
+207 FFQLAELLDLPDV

-246 NELCPTIALLPTS
+246 NKECPTIALLPTS

-286 DELVEFVKLI
+286 DELIEFVKFI

-307 ETRGPFGSNLSDR
+307 ETRGPFGSSISDR
-320 VDLSVF
+320 ADISVF
-326 KPYLCNKQGKNPI
+326 EPYLCNKQGRNNEI

-347 YGNRTALKPAKVLNK
+347 YGKRTALKPAKVLNK
-362 KPSTLA
+362 KPFTLA

-385 MEEFSEPKT
+385 MEEFSEPK
-394 KKSKYLKDKQLA
+394 KKKTKYLNDKQLA
-406 SDSNIDRKSKEH
+406 SDSNIDGKSTEQ
-418 LHGNVRK
+418 LHGNVRE
-425 NSGSEVDGKY
+425 NSGSEVGGKS
-435 SPKKTPL
+435 SPKNKLL
-442 AAKDNQPLAA
+442 AAID
-452 KDNPPMTAK
+452 TR
-461 DNPPIAAKDN
+461 
-471 PPMAAKDNPP
+471 
-481 MATKDNQQMALKV
+481 TR
-494 NQPIAAKENQIGGNV
+494 ENV
-509 QKECSK
+509 QKEFSK
-515 KDNLGKS
+515 KDNCGKS
-522 SNEEIPKYTER
+522 SDEEIPQYMER
-533 VQEKRESP
+533 VEEKRESP
-541 AQVDHQGMHKTN
+541 AKEDHQGTHKTN
-553 FQQKDVGVNRLDNGA
+553 LQQKDVGVNSVNKGA
-568 DKNSHGQKRP
+568 DKNSDGQKRP

-588 DTDIVKSIDTDS
+588 DTDFVKSSHADS
-600 EGNPTDRNGGSCPEK
+600 EGNPMDRNGGSCPDPEM
-615 QPCRMERRT
+615 PCRMERKMG
-624 SLLRVIPLSYNKPQE
+624 LLRVIPLSCNKPQE
-639 YYRSGKKQGSPCN
+639 NYRSGKKQGSSCS
-652 SVCQPLL
+652 SVCRPLL

>member
-38 VGLSSSWRHKIYC
+38 VGLSSSWQHKIYC
-51 SEVTGRLLVER
+51 SEVTGKLLVER
-62 YDIDASLICPLETG
+62 YDIDASLISPLETG

-82 VDSDQIEQMSVTVIE
+82 IDSDQIEQMSVTVIN

-103 SVMFLF
+103 SVMFFF

-154 VFPSREECFKQMMEI
+154 VFPSREESFKQMMEI
-169 IRSHEDFHIKIG
+169 IQSHEDFHIKIG

-189 LLVKIALDL
+189 LLVKIAVDL

-207 FFQLAEHLDLPDV
+207 FFQLAELLDLPDV
-220 FITGETDA
+220 FLTGETDA

-246 NELCPTIALLPTS
+246 NKECPTIALLPTS

-286 DELVEFVKLI
+286 DELIEFVKFI

-307 ETRGPFGSNLSDR
+307 ETRGPFGSSISDR
-320 VDLSVF
+320 ADISVF
-326 KPYLCNKQGKNPI
+326 EPYLCNKQGRNNEI

-362 KPSTLA
+362 KPFTLA

-385 MEEFSEPKT
+385 MEEFSEPK
-394 KKSKYLKDKQLA
+394 KKKTKYLNDKQLA
-406 SDSNIDRKSKEH
+406 SDSNIDGKSTEQ
-418 LHGNVRK
+418 LHGNVRE
-425 NSGSEVDGKY
+425 NSGSEVGGKS
-435 SPKKTPL
+435 SPKNKLL
-442 AAKDNQPLAA
+442 AAIDNR
-452 KDNPPMTAK
+452 TG
-461 DNPPIAAKDN
+461 
-471 PPMAAKDNPP
+471 
-481 MATKDNQQMALKV
+481 
-494 NQPIAAKENQIGGNV
+494 ENV
-509 QKECSK
+509 QKEFSK
-515 KDNLGKS
+515 KDNCGKS
-522 SNEEIPKYTER
+522 SDEEIPQYMER
-533 VQEKRESP
+533 VEEKRESP
-541 AQVDHQGMHKTN
+541 AKEDHQGTHKTN
-553 FQQKDVGVNRLDNGA
+553 LQQKDVGVKSVNKGA

-588 DTDIVKSIDTDS
+588 DTDFVKSSHTDS
-600 EGNPTDRNGGSCPEK
+600 EGNPMDRNGGSCPDPEM
-615 QPCRMERRT
+615 PCRMERKMG
-624 SLLRVIPLSYNKPQE
+624 LLRVIPLSCNKPQE
-639 YYRSGKKQGSPCN
+639 NYRSGKRQGSSCS
-652 SVCQPLL
+652 SVCRPLL

>member
-38 VGLSSSWRHKIYC
+38 VGLSSSWQHKIYC
-51 SEVTGRLLVER
+51 SEVTGKLLVER
-62 YDIDASLICPLETG
+62 YDIDASLISPLETG

-82 VDSDQIEQMSVTVIE
+82 IDSDQIEQMSVTVID

-130 DPLMGNLLHADT
+130 DPMMRNLLHADT

-154 VFPSREECFKQMMEI
+154 VFPSREESFKQMIEI
-169 IRSHEDFHIKIG
+169 IQSHEDFHIKIG

-189 LLVKIALDL
+189 LLVKIAVDL

-207 FFQLAEHLDLPDV
+207 FFQLAELLDLPDV

-246 NELCPTIALLPTS
+246 NKECPTIALLPTS

-286 DELVEFVKLI
+286 DELIEFVKLI

-307 ETRGPFGSNLSDR
+307 ETRGPFGSSISDR
-320 VDLSVF
+320 ANISVF
-326 KPYLCNKQGKNPI
+326 EPYLCNKQGRNNEI

-362 KPSTLA
+362 KPFTLA

-385 MEEFSEPKT
+385 MEEFSEPK
-394 KKSKYLKDKQLA
+394 KKKTKYLNDKQLA
-406 SDSNIDRKSKEH
+406 SDSNIDGKSTEQ
-418 LHGNVRK
+418 LHGNVRE
-425 NSGSEVDGKY
+425 NSGSEVGGKS
-435 SPKKTPL
+435 SPKNKPL
-442 AAKDNQPLAA
+442 AAVDNR
-452 KDNPPMTAK
+452 TG
-461 DNPPIAAKDN
+461 
-471 PPMAAKDNPP
+471 
-481 MATKDNQQMALKV
+481 
-494 NQPIAAKENQIGGNV
+494 ENV
-509 QKECSK
+509 QKEFSK
-515 KDNLGKS
+515 KDNCGKS
-522 SNEEIPKYTER
+522 SDEEIPQYMER
-533 VQEKRESP
+533 VEEKRESP
-541 AQVDHQGMHKTN
+541 AKEDHQGTHKTN
-553 FQQKDVGVNRLDNGA
+553 LQQKDVGVNSVNKGA
-568 DKNSHGQKRP
+568 DKNSDGQKRP

-588 DTDIVKSIDTDS
+588 DTDFVKSSHTDS
-600 EGNPTDRNGGSCPEK
+600 EGNPMDRNGGSCPDPEM
-615 QPCRMERRT
+615 PCRMERKMG
-624 SLLRVIPLSYNKPQE
+624 LLRVIPLSSNKPQE
-639 YYRSGKKQGSPCN
+639 NYRSGKKQGSSCS
-652 SVCQPLL
+652 SVCRPLL

>member
-38 VGLSSSWRHKIYC
+38 VGLSSSWQHKIYC
-51 SEVTGRLLVER
+51 SEVTGKLLVER
-62 YDIDASLICPLETG
+62 YDIDVSLISPLETG

-82 VDSDQIEQMSVTVIE
+82 VDSDQIEQMSVTVID

-130 DPLMGNLLHADT
+130 DPLMRNILHADT

-154 VFPSREECFKQMMEI
+154 VFPSREESFKQMMEI
-169 IRSHEDFHIKIG
+169 IQSHEDFHIKIG

-189 LLVKIALDL
+189 LLVKIAVDL

-207 FFQLAEHLDLPDV
+207 FFQLAELLDLPDV

-246 NELCPTIALLPTS
+246 NKECPTIALLPTS

-286 DELVEFVKLI
+286 DELIEFVKFI
-296 KPGCIYPIVCG
+296 KPGCIYPIVCA
-307 ETRGPFGSNLSDR
+307 ETRGPFGSSISDR
-320 VDLSVF
+320 ADISVF
-326 KPYLCNKQGKNPI
+326 EPYLCNKQGRNNEI

-362 KPSTLA
+362 KPFTLA

-385 MEEFSEPKT
+385 MEEFSEPK
-394 KKSKYLKDKQLA
+394 KKKTKYLNDKQLA
-406 SDSNIDRKSKEH
+406 SDSNIDGKSTEQ
-418 LHGNVRK
+418 LHGNVRE
-425 NSGSEVDGKY
+425 NSGSEVGGKS
-435 SPKKTPL
+435 SPKNKLL
-442 AAKDNQPLAA
+442 AAIDNR
-452 KDNPPMTAK
+452 TG
-461 DNPPIAAKDN
+461 
-471 PPMAAKDNPP
+471 
-481 MATKDNQQMALKV
+481 
-494 NQPIAAKENQIGGNV
+494 ENV
-509 QKECSK
+509 QKEFSK
-515 KDNLGKS
+515 KDNCGKS
-522 SNEEIPKYTER
+522 SDEEIPQYMER
-533 VQEKRESP
+533 VEEKRESP
-541 AQVDHQGMHKTN
+541 AKEDHQGTQKTN
-553 FQQKDVGVNRLDNGA
+553 LQQKDVGVNSVNKGA
-568 DKNSHGQKRP
+568 DKNSHDQKRP

-588 DTDIVKSIDTDS
+588 DTDFVKSSHADS
-600 EGNPTDRNGGSCPEK
+600 EGNPMDRNGGSCQDPEM
-615 QPCRMERRT
+615 PCRMERKMG
-624 SLLRVIPLSYNKPQE
+624 LLRVIPLSSNTPQE
-639 YYRSGKKQGSPCN
+639 NYRSGKKQGSSC
-652 SVCQPLL
+652 SVCRPLL

>member
-38 VGLSSSWRHKIYC
+38 VGLSSSWQHKIYC
-51 SEVTGRLLVER
+51 SEVTGKLLVER
-62 YDIDASLICPLETG
+62 YDIDASLISPLETG

-82 VDSDQIEQMSVTVIE
+82 VDSDQIEQMSVTVIN

-103 SVMFLF
+103 SVMFFF

-154 VFPSREECFKQMMEI
+154 VFPSREESFKQMMEI
-169 IRSHEDFHIKIG
+169 IQSHEDFHIKIG

-189 LLVKIALDL
+189 LLVKIAVDL

-207 FFQLAEHLDLPDV
+207 FFQLAELLDLPDV

-246 NELCPTIALLPTS
+246 NKECPTIALLPTS

-286 DELVEFVKLI
+286 DELIEFVKLI

-307 ETRGPFGSNLSDR
+307 ETRGPFGSSISDR
-320 VDLSVF
+320 ADISVF
-326 KPYLCNKQGKNPI
+326 EPYLCNKQGRNNEI

-362 KPSTLA
+362 KPFTLA

-385 MEEFSEPKT
+385 MEEFSEPK
-394 KKSKYLKDKQLA
+394 KKKTKYLNDKQLA
-406 SDSNIDRKSKEH
+406 SDSNIDGKSTEQ
-418 LHGNVRK
+418 LHGNVRE
-425 NSGSEVDGKY
+425 NSGSEVGGKS
-435 SPKKTPL
+435 SPKIKLL
-442 AAKDNQPLAA
+442 AAIDNR
-452 KDNPPMTAK
+452 TG
-461 DNPPIAAKDN
+461 
-471 PPMAAKDNPP
+471 
-481 MATKDNQQMALKV
+481 
-494 NQPIAAKENQIGGNV
+494 ENV
-509 QKECSK
+509 QKEFSK
-515 KDNLGKS
+515 KDNCGKS
-522 SNEEIPKYTER
+522 SDEEIPQYMER
-533 VQEKRESP
+533 VEEKRESP
-541 AQVDHQGMHKTN
+541 AKEDHQGTHKTN
-553 FQQKDVGVNRLDNGA
+553 LQQKDVGVNSVNKGA
-568 DKNSHGQKRP
+568 DKNSDGQKRP

-588 DTDIVKSIDTDS
+588 DTDFVKSSHADS
-600 EGNPTDRNGGSCPEK
+600 EGNPMDRNGGSCPDPEM
-615 QPCRMERRT
+615 PCRMERKMG
-624 SLLRVIPLSYNKPQE
+624 LLRVIPLSCNKPQE
-639 YYRSGKKQGSPCN
+639 NYRSGKKQGSSCS
-652 SVCQPLL
+652 SVCRPLL

>member
-38 VGLSSSWRHKIYC
+38 VGLSSSWQHKIYC
-51 SEVTGRLLVER
+51 SEVTGKLLVER
-62 YDIDASLICPLETG
+62 YDIDASLISPLETG

-82 VDSDQIEQMSVTVIE
+82 VDSDQIEQMSVTVIN

-154 VFPSREECFKQMMEI
+154 VFPSREESFKQMMEI
-169 IRSHEDFHIKIG
+169 IQSHEDFHIKIG

-189 LLVKIALDL
+189 LLVKIAVDL

-207 FFQLAEHLDLPDV
+207 FFQLAELLDLPDV

-246 NELCPTIALLPTS
+246 NKECPTIALLPTS

-286 DELVEFVKLI
+286 DELIEFVKFI
-296 KPGCIYPIVCG
+296 KPGCIYPIVCA
-307 ETRGPFGSNLSDR
+307 ETRGPFGSSISDR
-320 VDLSVF
+320 ADISVF
-326 KPYLCNKQGKNPI
+326 EPYLCNKQGRNNEI

-362 KPSTLA
+362 KPFTLA

-385 MEEFSEPKT
+385 MEEFSEPK
-394 KKSKYLKDKQLA
+394 KKKTKYLNDKQLA
-406 SDSNIDRKSKEH
+406 SDSNIDGKSTEQ
-418 LHGNVRK
+418 LHGNVRE
-425 NSGSEVDGKY
+425 NSGSEVGGKS
-435 SPKKTPL
+435 SPKNKLL
-442 AAKDNQPLAA
+442 AAIDNR
-452 KDNPPMTAK
+452 TG
-461 DNPPIAAKDN
+461 
-471 PPMAAKDNPP
+471 
-481 MATKDNQQMALKV
+481 
-494 NQPIAAKENQIGGNV
+494 ENV
-509 QKECSK
+509 QKEFSK
-515 KDNLGKS
+515 KDNCGKS
-522 SNEEIPKYTER
+522 SDEEIPQYMER
-533 VQEKRESP
+533 VEEKRESP
-541 AQVDHQGMHKTN
+541 AKEDHQGTQKTN
-553 FQQKDVGVNRLDNGA
+553 LQQKDVGVNSVNKGA

-588 DTDIVKSIDTDS
+588 DTDFVKSSHADS
-600 EGNPTDRNGGSCPEK
+600 EGNPMDRNGGSCQDPEM
-615 QPCRMERRT
+615 PCRMERKMG
-624 SLLRVIPLSYNKPQE
+624 LLRVIPLSSNTPQE
-639 YYRSGKKQGSPCN
+639 NYRSGKKQGSSCS
-652 SVCQPLL
+652 SVCRPLL

>member
-38 VGLSSSWRHKIYC
+38 VGLSSSWQHRIYC

-62 YDIDASLICPLETG
+62 YDIDASLISPLEAG

-82 VDSDQIEQMSVTVIE
+82 VDSDQIEQMSVTVID

-130 DPLMGNLLHADT
+130 DPMMGNLLHADT

-154 VFPSREECFKQMMEI
+154 VFPSREESFKQMMEI
-169 IRSHEDFHIKIG
+169 IQSHEDFHIKIG

-189 LLVKIALDL
+189 LLVKIAVDL

-207 FFQLAEHLDLPDV
+207 FFQLAELLDLPDV

-228 RIEVVPFYS
+228 RIKVVPFYS

-246 NELCPTIALLPTS
+246 NKECPTIALLPTS

-286 DELVEFVKLI
+286 DELIEFVKLI

-307 ETRGPFGSNLSDR
+307 ETRGPFGSSISDR
-320 VDLSVF
+320 ANISVF
-326 KPYLCNKQGKNPI
+326 EPYLCNKQGRNNEI

-362 KPSTLA
+362 KPFALA
-368 RKRSLQNSKR
+368 RKRSSQNFKR

-385 MEEFSEPKT
+385 MEEFSEPK
-394 KKSKYLKDKQLA
+394 KKKTKYLKDKQLA
-406 SDSNIDRKSKEH
+406 SDSNIDGKSTEQ
-418 LHGNVRK
+418 LHGNVRE
-425 NSGSEVDGKY
+425 NSGSEVGGKS
-435 SPKKTPL
+435 SPKNKPL
-442 AAKDNQPLAA
+442 AAVDNR
-452 KDNPPMTAK
+452 TG
-461 DNPPIAAKDN
+461 
-471 PPMAAKDNPP
+471 
-481 MATKDNQQMALKV
+481 
-494 NQPIAAKENQIGGNV
+494 ENV
-509 QKECSK
+509 QKEFSK
-515 KDNLGKS
+515 KDNCGKS
-522 SNEEIPKYTER
+522 SDEEIPQYMER
-533 VQEKRESP
+533 VEEKRESP
-541 AQVDHQGMHKTN
+541 AKEDHQGTHKTN
-553 FQQKDVGVNRLDNGA
+553 LQQKDVGVNSVNKGA
-568 DKNSHGQKRP
+568 DKNSQGQKRP

-588 DTDIVKSIDTDS
+588 DTDFVKSSHTDS
-600 EGNPTDRNGGSCPEK
+600 EGNPMDRNRGSCPDPGM
-615 QPCRMERRT
+615 PCRMERKMG
-624 SLLRVIPLSYNKPQE
+624 LLRVIPLSSNKPQE
-639 YYRSGKKQGSPCN
+639 NYRSGKKQGSSCS
-652 SVCQPLL
+652 SVCRPLL

>member
-38 VGLSSSWRHKIYC
+38 VGLSSSWQHKIYC
-51 SEVTGRLLVER
+51 SEVTGKLLVER
-62 YDIDASLICPLETG
+62 YDIDASLISSLETG

-82 VDSDQIEQMSVTVIE
+82 VDSDQIEQMSVTVIN

-103 SVMFLF
+103 SVMFFF

-154 VFPSREECFKQMMEI
+154 VFPSREESFKQMMEI
-169 IRSHEDFHIKIG
+169 IQSHEDFHIKIG

-189 LLVKIALDL
+189 LLVKIAVDL

-207 FFQLAEHLDLPDV
+207 FFQLAELLDLPDV

-246 NELCPTIALLPTS
+246 NKECPTIALLPTS

-286 DELVEFVKLI
+286 DELIEFVKFI

-307 ETRGPFGSNLSDR
+307 ETRGPFRSSISDR
-320 VDLSVF
+320 ANISVF
-326 KPYLCNKQGKNPI
+326 EPYLCNKQGRNNEI

-347 YGNRTALKPAKVLNK
+347 YGKRTALKPAKVLNK
-362 KPSTLA
+362 KPFTLA

-385 MEEFSEPKT
+385 MEEFSEPK
-394 KKSKYLKDKQLA
+394 KKKTKYLNDKQLA
-406 SDSNIDRKSKEH
+406 SDSNIDGKSTEQ
-418 LHGNVRK
+418 LHGNVRE
-425 NSGSEVDGKY
+425 NSGSEVGGKS
-435 SPKKTPL
+435 SPKNKLL
-442 AAKDNQPLAA
+442 AAID
-452 KDNPPMTAK
+452 TR
-461 DNPPIAAKDN
+461 
-471 PPMAAKDNPP
+471 
-481 MATKDNQQMALKV
+481 TR
-494 NQPIAAKENQIGGNV
+494 ENV
-509 QKECSK
+509 QKEFSK
-515 KDNLGKS
+515 KDNCGKS
-522 SNEEIPKYTER
+522 SDEEIPQYMER
-533 VQEKRESP
+533 VEEKRESP
-541 AQVDHQGMHKTN
+541 AKEDHQGTQKTN
-553 FQQKDVGVNRLDNGA
+553 LQQKDVGVNSVNKGA

-588 DTDIVKSIDTDS
+588 DTDFVKSSHADS
-600 EGNPTDRNGGSCPEK
+600 EGNPMDRNGGSCQDPEM
-615 QPCRMERRT
+615 PCRMERKMG
-624 SLLRVIPLSYNKPQE
+624 LLRVIPLSCNKPQE
-639 YYRSGKKQGSPCN
+639 NYRSGKKQGSSCS
-652 SVCQPLL
+652 SVCRPLL

>member
-38 VGLSSSWRHKIYC
+38 VGLSSSWQHKIYC
-51 SEVTGRLLVER
+51 SEVTGKLLVER
-62 YDIDASLICPLETG
+62 YDIDASLISPLETG

-82 VDSDQIEQMSVTVIE
+82 VDSDQIEQMSVTVIN

-154 VFPSREECFKQMMEI
+154 VFPSREESFKQMMEI
-169 IRSHEDFHIKIG
+169 IQSHEDFHIKIG

-189 LLVKIALDL
+189 LLVKIAVDL

-207 FFQLAEHLDLPDV
+207 FFQLAELLDLPDV

-228 RIEVVPFYS
+228 RTEVVPFYS

-246 NELCPTIALLPTS
+246 NKECPTIALLPTS

-286 DELVEFVKLI
+286 DELIEFVKFI

-307 ETRGPFGSNLSDR
+307 ETKGPFGSSISDR
-320 VDLSVF
+320 ADISVF
-326 KPYLCNKQGKNPI
+326 EPYLCNKQGRNNEI

-362 KPSTLA
+362 KPFTLA

-385 MEEFSEPKT
+385 MEEFSEPK
-394 KKSKYLKDKQLA
+394 KKKTKYLNDKQLA
-406 SDSNIDRKSKEH
+406 SDSNIDGKSTEQ
-418 LHGNVRK
+418 LHGNVRE
-425 NSGSEVDGKY
+425 NSGSEVGGKS
-435 SPKKTPL
+435 SPKNKLL
-442 AAKDNQPLAA
+442 AAIDNR
-452 KDNPPMTAK
+452 TG
-461 DNPPIAAKDN
+461 
-471 PPMAAKDNPP
+471 
-481 MATKDNQQMALKV
+481 
-494 NQPIAAKENQIGGNV
+494 ENV
-509 QKECSK
+509 QKEFSK
-515 KDNLGKS
+515 KDNCGKS
-522 SNEEIPKYTER
+522 SDEEIPQYMER
-533 VQEKRESP
+533 VEEKRESP
-541 AQVDHQGMHKTN
+541 AKEDHQGTQKTN
-553 FQQKDVGVNRLDNGA
+553 LQQKDVGVNSVNNGA

-588 DTDIVKSIDTDS
+588 DTDFVKSSHADS
-600 EGNPTDRNGGSCPEK
+600 EGNPMDRNGGSCQDPEM
-615 QPCRMERRT
+615 PCRMERKMG
-624 SLLRVIPLSYNKPQE
+624 LLRVIPLSSNTPQE
-639 YYRSGKKQGSPCN
+639 NYRSGKKQGSSCS
-652 SVCQPLL
+652 SVCRPLL

>member
-38 VGLSSSWRHKIYC
+38 VGLSSSWQHKIYC
-51 SEVTGRLLVER
+51 SEVTGKLLVER
-62 YDIDASLICPLETG
+62 YDIDASLISPLETG

-82 VDSDQIEQMSVTVIE
+82 IDSDQIEQMSVTVIN

-103 SVMFLF
+103 SVMFFF

-154 VFPSREECFKQMMEI
+154 VFPSREESFKQMMEI
-169 IRSHEDFHIKIG
+169 IQSHEDFHIKIG

-189 LLVKIALDL
+189 LLLKIAVDL
-198 NEWIKVPPS
+198 NEWIKVPSS
-207 FFQLAEHLDLPDV
+207 FFQLAELLDLPDV

-246 NELCPTIALLPTS
+246 NKECPTIALLPTS

-286 DELVEFVKLI
+286 DELIEFVKFI

-307 ETRGPFGSNLSDR
+307 ETRGPFGSSISDR
-320 VDLSVF
+320 ADISVF
-326 KPYLCNKQGKNPI
+326 EPYLCNKQGRNNEI

-362 KPSTLA
+362 KPFTLA

-385 MEEFSEPKT
+385 MEEFSEPK
-394 KKSKYLKDKQLA
+394 KKKTKYLNDKQLA
-406 SDSNIDRKSKEH
+406 SDLNIDGKSTEQ
-418 LHGNVRK
+418 LHGNVRE
-425 NSGSEVDGKY
+425 NSGSEVGGKS
-435 SPKKTPL
+435 SPKNKLL
-442 AAKDNQPLAA
+442 AAIDNR
-452 KDNPPMTAK
+452 TR
-461 DNPPIAAKDN
+461 
-471 PPMAAKDNPP
+471 
-481 MATKDNQQMALKV
+481 
-494 NQPIAAKENQIGGNV
+494 ENV
-509 QKECSK
+509 QKEFSK
-515 KDNLGKS
+515 KDNCGKS
-522 SNEEIPKYTER
+522 SDEEIPQYMER
-533 VQEKRESP
+533 VEEKRESP
-541 AQVDHQGMHKTN
+541 AKEDHQGTHKTN
-553 FQQKDVGVNRLDNGA
+553 LQQKDVGVNSVNKGA
-568 DKNSHGQKRP
+568 DKNSDGQKRP

-588 DTDIVKSIDTDS
+588 DTDFVKSSHADS
-600 EGNPTDRNGGSCPEK
+600 EGNPMDRNGGSCPDPEM
-615 QPCRMERRT
+615 PCRMERKMG
-624 SLLRVIPLSYNKPQE
+624 LLRVIPLSSNKPQE
-639 YYRSGKKQGSPCN
+639 NYRSGKKQGSSCS
-652 SVCQPLL
+652 SVCRPLL

>member
-38 VGLSSSWRHKIYC
+38 VGLSSSWQHKIYC
-51 SEVTGRLLVER
+51 SEVTGKLLVER
-62 YDIDASLICPLETG
+62 YDIDASLISPLETG

-82 VDSDQIEQMSVTVIE
+82 VDSDQIEQMSVTVIN

-130 DPLMGNLLHADT
+130 DHLMRNILHADT

-154 VFPSREECFKQMMEI
+154 VFPSREESFKQMMEI
-169 IRSHEDFHIKIG
+169 IQSHEDFHIKIG

-189 LLVKIALDL
+189 LLVKIAVDL

-207 FFQLAEHLDLPDV
+207 FFQLAELLDLPDV

-246 NELCPTIALLPTS
+246 NKECPTIALLPTS

-286 DELVEFVKLI
+286 DELIEFVKLI

-307 ETRGPFGSNLSDR
+307 ETRGPFGSSISDR
-320 VDLSVF
+320 ANISVF
-326 KPYLCNKQGKNPI
+326 EPYLCNKQGRNNEI

-362 KPSTLA
+362 KPFTLA

-385 MEEFSEPKT
+385 MEEFSEPK
-394 KKSKYLKDKQLA
+394 KKKTKYLKDKQLA
-406 SDSNIDRKSKEH
+406 SDSNIDGKSTEQ
-418 LHGNVRK
+418 LQGNVRE
-425 NSGSEVDGKY
+425 NSGSEVGGKS
-435 SPKKTPL
+435 SPKNKLL
-442 AAKDNQPLAA
+442 AAID
-452 KDNPPMTAK
+452 TR
-461 DNPPIAAKDN
+461 
-471 PPMAAKDNPP
+471 
-481 MATKDNQQMALKV
+481 TR
-494 NQPIAAKENQIGGNV
+494 ENV
-509 QKECSK
+509 QKEFSK
-515 KDNLGKS
+515 KDNCGKS
-522 SNEEIPKYTER
+522 SDEEIPQYMER
-533 VQEKRESP
+533 VEEKRESP
-541 AQVDHQGMHKTN
+541 AKEDHQGTHKTN
-553 FQQKDVGVNRLDNGA
+553 LQQKDVGVNSVNKGA
-568 DKNSHGQKRP
+568 DKNSDGQKRP

-588 DTDIVKSIDTDS
+588 DTDFVKSSHTDS
-600 EGNPTDRNGGSCPEK
+600 EGNPMDRNGGSCPDPEM
-615 QPCRMERRT
+615 PCRMERKMG
-624 SLLRVIPLSYNKPQE
+624 LLRVIPLSSNKPQE
-639 YYRSGKKQGSPCN
+639 NYRSGKKQGSSCS
-652 SVCQPLL
+652 SVCRPLL

>member
-38 VGLSSSWRHKIYC
+38 VGLSSSWQHKIYC
-51 SEVTGRLLVER
+51 SEVTGKLLVER
-62 YDIDASLICPLETG
+62 YDIDASLISPLETG

-82 VDSDQIEQMSVTVIE
+82 IDSDQIEQMSVTVIN

-103 SVMFLF
+103 SVMFFF

-154 VFPSREECFKQMMEI
+154 VFPSREESFKQMMEI
-169 IRSHEDFHIKIG
+169 IQSHEDFHIKIG

-189 LLVKIALDL
+189 LLVKIAVDL

-207 FFQLAEHLDLPDV
+207 FFQLAELLDLPDV

-237 ISNKNIERW
+237 ISNKNTKRW
-246 NELCPTIALLPTS
+246 NKECPTIALLPTS

-286 DELVEFVKLI
+286 DELIEFVKFI

-307 ETRGPFGSNLSDR
+307 ETRGPFGSSISDR
-320 VDLSVF
+320 ANISVF
-326 KPYLCNKQGKNPI
+326 EPYLCNKQGRNNEI

-362 KPSTLA
+362 KPFTLA

-385 MEEFSEPKT
+385 MEEFSEPK
-394 KKSKYLKDKQLA
+394 KKKTKYLNDKQLA
-406 SDSNIDRKSKEH
+406 SDSNIDGKSTEQ
-418 LHGNVRK
+418 LHGNVRE
-425 NSGSEVDGKY
+425 NSGSEVGGKS
-435 SPKKTPL
+435 SPKNKLL
-442 AAKDNQPLAA
+442 AAIDNR
-452 KDNPPMTAK
+452 TG
-461 DNPPIAAKDN
+461 
-471 PPMAAKDNPP
+471 
-481 MATKDNQQMALKV
+481 
-494 NQPIAAKENQIGGNV
+494 ENV
-509 QKECSK
+509 QKEFSK
-515 KDNLGKS
+515 KDNCGKS
-522 SNEEIPKYTER
+522 SDEEIPQYMER
-533 VQEKRESP
+533 VEEKRESP
-541 AQVDHQGMHKTN
+541 AKEDHQGTQKTN
-553 FQQKDVGVNRLDNGA
+553 LQQKDVGVNSVNKGA
-568 DKNSHGQKRP
+568 DKNSQGQKRP

-588 DTDIVKSIDTDS
+588 DTDFVKSSHADS
-600 EGNPTDRNGGSCPEK
+600 EGNPMDRNGGSCQDPEM
-615 QPCRMERRT
+615 PCRMERKMG
-624 SLLRVIPLSYNKPQE
+624 LLRVIPLSSNTPQE
-639 YYRSGKKQGSPCN
+639 NYRSGKKQGSSCS
-652 SVCQPLL
+652 SVCRPLL

>member
-38 VGLSSSWRHKIYC
+38 VGLSSSWQHKIYC
-51 SEVTGRLLVER
+51 SEVTGKLLVER
-62 YDIDASLICPLETG
+62 YDIDASLISPLETG

-82 VDSDQIEQMSVTVIE
+82 VDSDQIEQMSVTVIN

-103 SVMFLF
+103 SVMFFF

-154 VFPSREECFKQMMEI
+154 VFPSREESFKQMMEI
-169 IRSHEDFHIKIG
+169 IQSHEDFHIKIG

-189 LLVKIALDL
+189 LLLKIAVDL

-207 FFQLAEHLDLPDV
+207 FFQLAELLDLPDV

-246 NELCPTIALLPTS
+246 NKECPTIALLPTS

-286 DELVEFVKLI
+286 DELIEFVKFI

-307 ETRGPFGSNLSDR
+307 ETRGPFGSSISDR
-320 VDLSVF
+320 ADISVF
-326 KPYLCNKQGKNPI
+326 EPYLCNKQGRNNEI

-347 YGNRTALKPAKVLNK
+347 YGKRTALKPAKVLNK
-362 KPSTLA
+362 KPFTLA

-385 MEEFSEPKT
+385 MEEFSEPK
-394 KKSKYLKDKQLA
+394 KKKTKYLNDKQLA
-406 SDSNIDRKSKEH
+406 SDSNIDGKSTEQ
-418 LHGNVRK
+418 LHGNVRE
-425 NSGSEVDGKY
+425 NSGSEVGGKS
-435 SPKKTPL
+435 SPKNKLL
-442 AAKDNQPLAA
+442 AAID
-452 KDNPPMTAK
+452 TR
-461 DNPPIAAKDN
+461 
-471 PPMAAKDNPP
+471 
-481 MATKDNQQMALKV
+481 TR
-494 NQPIAAKENQIGGNV
+494 ENV
-509 QKECSK
+509 QKEFSK
-515 KDNLGKS
+515 KDNCGKS
-522 SNEEIPKYTER
+522 SDEEIPQYMER
-533 VQEKRESP
+533 VEEKRESP
-541 AQVDHQGMHKTN
+541 AKEDHQGTHKTN
-553 FQQKDVGVNRLDNGA
+553 LQQKDVGVNSVNKGA
-568 DKNSHGQKRP
+568 DKNSDGQKRP

-588 DTDIVKSIDTDS
+588 DTDFVKSSHTDS
-600 EGNPTDRNGGSCPEK
+600 EGNPMDRNGGSCPDPEM
-615 QPCRMERRT
+615 PCRMERKMG
-624 SLLRVIPLSYNKPQE
+624 LLRVIPLSSNTPQE
-639 YYRSGKKQGSPCN
+639 NYRSGKKQGSSCS
-652 SVCQPLL
+652 SVCRPLL

>member
-38 VGLSSSWRHKIYC
+38 VGLSSSWQHKIYC
-51 SEVTGRLLVER
+51 SEVTGKLLVER
-62 YDIDASLICPLETG
+62 YDIDVSLISPLETG

-82 VDSDQIEQMSVTVIE
+82 VDSDQIEQMSVTVID

-130 DPLMGNLLHADT
+130 DPLMRNILHADT

-154 VFPSREECFKQMMEI
+154 VFPSREESFKQMMEI
-169 IRSHEDFHIKIG
+169 IQSHEDFHVKIG

-189 LLVKIALDL
+189 LLVKIAVDL

-207 FFQLAEHLDLPDV
+207 FFQLAELLDLPDV

-246 NELCPTIALLPTS
+246 NKECPTIALLPTS

-286 DELVEFVKLI
+286 DELIEFVKLI
-296 KPGCIYPIVCG
+296 KPDCIYPIVCG
-307 ETRGPFGSNLSDR
+307 ETRGPFGSSISDR
-320 VDLSVF
+320 ANISVF
-326 KPYLCNKQGKNPI
+326 EPYLCNKQGRNNEI

-347 YGNRTALKPAKVLNK
+347 YGNQTALKPAKVLNK
-362 KPSTLA
+362 KPFTLA

-385 MEEFSEPKT
+385 MEEFSEPK
-394 KKSKYLKDKQLA
+394 KKKTKYLKDKQLA
-406 SDSNIDRKSKEH
+406 SDSNIDGKSTEQ
-418 LHGNVRK
+418 LHGNVRE
-425 NSGSEVDGKY
+425 NSGSEVGGKS
-435 SPKKTPL
+435 SPKNKLL
-442 AAKDNQPLAA
+442 AAIDNR
-452 KDNPPMTAK
+452 TG
-461 DNPPIAAKDN
+461 
-471 PPMAAKDNPP
+471 
-481 MATKDNQQMALKV
+481 
-494 NQPIAAKENQIGGNV
+494 ENV
-509 QKECSK
+509 QKEFSK
-515 KDNLGKS
+515 KDNRGKS
-522 SNEEIPKYTER
+522 SDEEIPQYMER
-533 VQEKRESP
+533 VQEKRESS
-541 AQVDHQGMHKTN
+541 AKVDHQGTHKTN
-553 FQQKDVGVNRLDNGA
+553 LQQKYVGVNSVNKGA

-588 DTDIVKSIDTDS
+588 DTDFVKSSHADS
-600 EGNPTDRNGGSCPEK
+600 EGNPMDRNGGSCPDPEI
-615 QPCRMERRT
+615 PCRMERKMG
-624 SLLRVIPLSYNKPQE
+624 LLRVIPLSSNKPQE
-639 YYRSGKKQGSPCN
+639 IYRSGKKQGSSC
-652 SVCQPLL
+652 SVCRPLL

>member
-38 VGLSSSWRHKIYC
+38 VGLSSSWQHKIYC
-51 SEVTGRLLVER
+51 SEVTGKLLVER
-62 YDIDASLICPLETG
+62 YDIDASLISPLETG

-82 VDSDQIEQMSVTVIE
+82 VDSDQIEQMSVTVIN

-103 SVMFLF
+103 SVMFFF

-154 VFPSREECFKQMMEI
+154 VFPSREESFKQMMEI
-169 IRSHEDFHIKIG
+169 IQSHEDFHIKIG

-189 LLVKIALDL
+189 LLVKIAVDL
-198 NEWIKVPPS
+198 NEWIKVPSS
-207 FFQLAEHLDLPDV
+207 FFQLAELLDLPDV

-246 NELCPTIALLPTS
+246 NKECPTIALLPTS

-286 DELVEFVKLI
+286 DELIEFVKFI

-307 ETRGPFGSNLSDR
+307 ETRGPFGSSISDR
-320 VDLSVF
+320 ADISVF
-326 KPYLCNKQGKNPI
+326 EPYLCNKQGRNNEI

-347 YGNRTALKPAKVLNK
+347 YGKRTALKPAKVLNK
-362 KPSTLA
+362 KPFTLA

-385 MEEFSEPKT
+385 MEEFSEPK
-394 KKSKYLKDKQLA
+394 KKKTKYLNDKQLA
-406 SDSNIDRKSKEH
+406 SDSNIDGKSTEQ
-418 LHGNVRK
+418 LQGNVRE
-425 NSGSEVDGKY
+425 NSGSEVGGKS
-435 SPKKTPL
+435 SPKNKLL
-442 AAKDNQPLAA
+442 AAID
-452 KDNPPMTAK
+452 TR
-461 DNPPIAAKDN
+461 
-471 PPMAAKDNPP
+471 
-481 MATKDNQQMALKV
+481 TR
-494 NQPIAAKENQIGGNV
+494 ENV
-509 QKECSK
+509 QKEFSK
-515 KDNLGKS
+515 KDNCGKS
-522 SNEEIPKYTER
+522 SDEEIPQYMER
-533 VQEKRESP
+533 VEEKRESP
-541 AQVDHQGMHKTN
+541 AKEDHQGTHKTN
-553 FQQKDVGVNRLDNGA
+553 LQQKDVGVNSVNKGA
-568 DKNSHGQKRP
+568 DKNSDGQKRP

-588 DTDIVKSIDTDS
+588 DTDFVKSSHADS
-600 EGNPTDRNGGSCPEK
+600 EGNPMDRNGGSCPDPEM
-615 QPCRMERRT
+615 PCRMERKMG
-624 SLLRVIPLSYNKPQE
+624 LLRVIPLSCNKPQE
-639 YYRSGKKQGSPCN
+639 NYRSGKKQGSSCS
-652 SVCQPLL
+652 SVCRPLL

>member
-38 VGLSSSWRHKIYC
+38 VGLSSSWQHKIYC
-51 SEVTGRLLVER
+51 SEVTGKLLVER
-62 YDIDASLICPLETG
+62 YDIDASLISPLETG

-82 VDSDQIEQMSVTVIE
+82 VDSDQIEQMSVTVIN

-103 SVMFLF
+103 SVMFFF

-154 VFPSREECFKQMMEI
+154 VFPSREESFKQMMEI
-169 IRSHEDFHIKIG
+169 IQSHEDFHIKIG

-189 LLVKIALDL
+189 LLLKIAVDL
-198 NEWIKVPPS
+198 NEWIKVPSS
-207 FFQLAEHLDLPDV
+207 FFQLAELLDLPDV

-246 NELCPTIALLPTS
+246 NKECPTIALLPTS

-286 DELVEFVKLI
+286 DELIKFVKFI

-307 ETRGPFGSNLSDR
+307 ETRGPFGSSISDR
-320 VDLSVF
+320 ADISVF
-326 KPYLCNKQGKNPI
+326 EPYLCNKQGRNNEI

-347 YGNRTALKPAKVLNK
+347 YGKRTALKPAKVLNK
-362 KPSTLA
+362 KPFTLA

-385 MEEFSEPKT
+385 MEEFSEPK
-394 KKSKYLKDKQLA
+394 KKKTKYLNDKQLA
-406 SDSNIDRKSKEH
+406 SDSNIDGKSTEQ
-418 LHGNVRK
+418 LHGNVRE
-425 NSGSEVDGKY
+425 NSGSEVGGKS
-435 SPKKTPL
+435 SPKNKLL
-442 AAKDNQPLAA
+442 AAID
-452 KDNPPMTAK
+452 TR
-461 DNPPIAAKDN
+461 
-471 PPMAAKDNPP
+471 
-481 MATKDNQQMALKV
+481 TR
-494 NQPIAAKENQIGGNV
+494 ENV
-509 QKECSK
+509 QKEFSK
-515 KDNLGKS
+515 KDNCGKS
-522 SNEEIPKYTER
+522 SDEEIPQYMER
-533 VQEKRESP
+533 VEEKRESP
-541 AQVDHQGMHKTN
+541 AKEDHQGTHKTN
-553 FQQKDVGVNRLDNGA
+553 LQQKDVGVNSVNKGA
-568 DKNSHGQKRP
+568 DKNSDGQKRP

-588 DTDIVKSIDTDS
+588 DTDFVKSSHADS
-600 EGNPTDRNGGSCPEK
+600 EGNPMDRNGGSCPDPEM
-615 QPCRMERRT
+615 PCRMERKMG
-624 SLLRVIPLSYNKPQE
+624 LLRVIPLSCNKPQE
-639 YYRSGKKQGSPCN
+639 NYRSGKKQGSSCS
-652 SVCQPLL
+652 SVCRPLL

>member
-38 VGLSSSWRHKIYC
+38 VGLSSSWQHKIYC
-51 SEVTGRLLVER
+51 SEVTGKLLVER
-62 YDIDASLICPLETG
+62 YDIDASLISPLETG

-82 VDSDQIEQMSVTVIE
+82 IDSDQIEQMSVTVIN

-103 SVMFLF
+103 SVMFFF

-154 VFPSREECFKQMMEI
+154 VFPSREESFKQMMEI
-169 IRSHEDFHIKIG
+169 IQSHEDFHIKIG

-189 LLVKIALDL
+189 LLVKIAVDL

-207 FFQLAEHLDLPDV
+207 FFQLAELLDLPDV

-237 ISNKNIERW
+237 ISNKNTKRW
-246 NELCPTIALLPTS
+246 NKECPTIALLPTS

-286 DELVEFVKLI
+286 DELIEFVKLI

-307 ETRGPFGSNLSDR
+307 ETRGPFGSSISDR
-320 VDLSVF
+320 ANISVF
-326 KPYLCNKQGKNPI
+326 EPYLCNKQGRNNEI

-362 KPSTLA
+362 KPFTLA

-385 MEEFSEPKT
+385 MEEFSEPK
-394 KKSKYLKDKQLA
+394 KKKTKYLNDKQLA
-406 SDSNIDRKSKEH
+406 SDSNIDGKSTEQ
-418 LHGNVRK
+418 LHGNVRE
-425 NSGSEVDGKY
+425 NSGSEVGGKS
-435 SPKKTPL
+435 SPKNKPL
-442 AAKDNQPLAA
+442 AAVDNR
-452 KDNPPMTAK
+452 TG
-461 DNPPIAAKDN
+461 
-471 PPMAAKDNPP
+471 
-481 MATKDNQQMALKV
+481 
-494 NQPIAAKENQIGGNV
+494 ENV
-509 QKECSK
+509 QKEFSK
-515 KDNLGKS
+515 KDNCGKS
-522 SNEEIPKYTER
+522 SDEEIPQYMER
-533 VQEKRESP
+533 VEEKRESP
-541 AQVDHQGMHKTN
+541 AKEDHQGTHKTN
-553 FQQKDVGVNRLDNGA
+553 LQQKDVGVNSVNKGA
-568 DKNSHGQKRP
+568 DKNSQGQKRP

-588 DTDIVKSIDTDS
+588 DTDFVKSSHTDS
-600 EGNPTDRNGGSCPEK
+600 EGNPMDRNGGSCQDPEM
-615 QPCRMERRT
+615 PCRMERKMG
-624 SLLRVIPLSYNKPQE
+624 LLRVIPLSSNTPQE
-639 YYRSGKKQGSPCN
+639 NYRSGKKQGSSCS
-652 SVCQPLL
+652 SVCRPLL

>member
-38 VGLSSSWRHKIYC
+38 VGLSSSWQHKIYC
-51 SEVTGRLLVER
+51 SEVTGKLLVER
-62 YDIDASLICPLETG
+62 YDIDASLISPLETG

-82 VDSDQIEQMSVTVIE
+82 VDSDQIEQMSVTVIN

-103 SVMFLF
+103 SVMFFF

-125 SEMKD
+125 SEIKD

-154 VFPSREECFKQMMEI
+154 VFPSREESFKQMMEI
-169 IRSHEDFHIKIG
+169 IQSHEDFHIKIG

-189 LLVKIALDL
+189 LLVKIAVDL

-207 FFQLAEHLDLPDV
+207 FFQLAELLDLPDV

-228 RIEVVPFYS
+228 RIEVVSFYS

-246 NELCPTIALLPTS
+246 NKECPTIALLPTS

-286 DELVEFVKLI
+286 DELIEFVKFI

-307 ETRGPFGSNLSDR
+307 ETRGPFGSSISDR
-320 VDLSVF
+320 ADISVF
-326 KPYLCNKQGKNPI
+326 EPYLCNKQGRNNEI

-347 YGNRTALKPAKVLNK
+347 YGKRTALKPAKVLNK
-362 KPSTLA
+362 KPFTLA

-385 MEEFSEPKT
+385 MEEFSEPK
-394 KKSKYLKDKQLA
+394 KKKTKYLNDKQLA
-406 SDSNIDRKSKEH
+406 SDSNIDGKSTEQ
-418 LHGNVRK
+418 LHGNVRE
-425 NSGSEVDGKY
+425 NSGSEVGGKS
-435 SPKKTPL
+435 SPKNKLL
-442 AAKDNQPLAA
+442 AAID
-452 KDNPPMTAK
+452 TR
-461 DNPPIAAKDN
+461 
-471 PPMAAKDNPP
+471 
-481 MATKDNQQMALKV
+481 TR
-494 NQPIAAKENQIGGNV
+494 ENV
-509 QKECSK
+509 QKEFSK
-515 KDNLGKS
+515 KDNCGKS
-522 SNEEIPKYTER
+522 SDEEIPQYMER
-533 VQEKRESP
+533 VEEKRESP
-541 AQVDHQGMHKTN
+541 AKEDHQGTHKTN
-553 FQQKDVGVNRLDNGA
+553 LQQKDVGVNSVNKGA
-568 DKNSHGQKRP
+568 DKNSDGQKRP

-588 DTDIVKSIDTDS
+588 DTDFVKSSHADS
-600 EGNPTDRNGGSCPEK
+600 EGNPMDRNGGSCQDPDM
-615 QPCRMERRT
+615 PCRMERKMG
-624 SLLRVIPLSYNKPQE
+624 LLRVIPLSSNTPQE
-639 YYRSGKKQGSPCN
+639 NYRSGKKQGSSCS
-652 SVCQPLL
+652 SVCRPLL

>member
-9 TPIAVDFWKTRECPN
+9 TPIAVDFWKTRECPT
-24 ARLFFLTHLHGDHI
+24 ARLFFLSHLHGDHI
-38 VGLSSSWRHKIYC
+38 VGLSSSWQHKIYC
-51 SEVTGRLLVER
+51 SEITSRLLLER

-82 VDSDQIEQMSVTVIE
+82 IDSDQIEQMSVTVIN

-125 SEMKD
+125 SEMKN
-130 DPLMGNLLHADT
+130 DPLMENLLHADK

-154 VFPSREECFKQMMEI
+154 IFPSREESFKQMMEI
-169 IRSHEDFHIKIG
+169 IQGHQGFHIKIG

-189 LLVKIALDL
+189 LLVKIALNL

-207 FFQLAEHLDLPDV
+207 FFKLAELLDLPDV

-237 ISNKNIERW
+237 ISNKNIEQW
-246 NELCPTIALLPTS
+246 NKECPTIALLPTS

-286 DELVEFVKLI
+286 DELFEFVKLVR
-296 KPGCIYPIVCG
+296 PGCIFPIVCG
-307 ETRGPFGSNLSDR
+307 ETRGPFGLSLSDR
-320 VDLSVF
+320 ADISVF
-326 KPYLCNKQGKNPI
+326 KPYLYIQQQRNNHI

-347 YGNRTALKPAKVLNK
+347 YGIRTLKPAKFFSK
-362 KPSTLA
+362 KTPTLA

-385 MEEFSEPKT
+385 MEEFSEPKA
-394 KKSKYLKDKQLA
+394 KKTKYLKDKRMA
-406 SDSNIDRKSKEH
+406 SDSIIDGKSMDK
-418 LHGNVRK
+418 LCGNVGK
-425 NSGSEVDGKY
+425 NSGSEVNRKS
-435 SPKKTPL
+435 SPK
-442 AAKDNQPLAA
+442 NQPLAA
-452 KDNPPMTAK
+452 KDN
-461 DNPPIAAKDN
+461 
-471 PPMAAKDNPP
+471 
-481 MATKDNQQMALKV
+481 QSG
-494 NQPIAAKENQIGGNV
+494 ENI

-515 KDNLGKS
+515 RDHSGKS
-522 SNEEIPKYTER
+522 STEEIPNCTEE
-533 VQEKRESP
+533 VQEYRGST

-553 FQQKDVGVNRLDNGA
+553 FQQKDAGVKRIDNHV
-568 DKNSHGQKRP
+568 DQNSHHRKRV
-578 SIKNFIQYVL
+578 SFKNFIQYVL
-588 DTDIVKSIDTDS
+588 DTDVVKSSNMDS
-600 EGNPTDRNGGSCPEK
+600 QGIPTDGNGGSYHEK
-615 QPCRMERRT
+615 APCRTMKRPCH
-624 SLLRVIPLSYNKPQE
+624 LLQVIPLSYRKCQE
-639 YYRSGKKQGSPCN
+639 RNGTGKTQGTLCS
-652 SVCQPLL
+652 SVCRPLL

>member
-38 VGLSSSWRHKIYC
+38 VGLSSSWQHKIYC
-51 SEVTGRLLVER
+51 SEVTGKLLVER
-62 YDIDASLICPLETG
+62 YDIDASLISPLETG

-82 VDSDQIEQMSVTVIE
+82 IDSDQIEQMSVTVIN

-103 SVMFLF
+103 SVMFFF

-154 VFPSREECFKQMMEI
+154 VFPSREESFKQMMEI
-169 IRSHEDFHIKIG
+169 IQSHEDFHIKIG

-189 LLVKIALDL
+189 LLVKIAVDL

-207 FFQLAEHLDLPDV
+207 FFQLAELLDLPDV

-246 NELCPTIALLPTS
+246 NKECPTIALLPTS

-286 DELVEFVKLI
+286 DELIEFVKFI

-307 ETRGPFGSNLSDR
+307 ETRGPFGSSISDR
-320 VDLSVF
+320 ANISVF
-326 KPYLCNKQGKNPI
+326 EPYLCNKQGRNNEI

-347 YGNRTALKPAKVLNK
+347 YGKRTALKPAKVLNK
-362 KPSTLA
+362 KPFTLA

-385 MEEFSEPKT
+385 MEEFSEPK
-394 KKSKYLKDKQLA
+394 KKKTKYLKDKQLA
-406 SDSNIDRKSKEH
+406 SDSNIDGKSTEQ
-418 LHGNVRK
+418 LHGNVRE
-425 NSGSEVDGKY
+425 NSGSEVGGKS
-435 SPKKTPL
+435 SPKNKLL
-442 AAKDNQPLAA
+442 AAID
-452 KDNPPMTAK
+452 TR
-461 DNPPIAAKDN
+461 
-471 PPMAAKDNPP
+471 
-481 MATKDNQQMALKV
+481 TR
-494 NQPIAAKENQIGGNV
+494 ENV
-509 QKECSK
+509 QKEFSK
-515 KDNLGKS
+515 KDNCGKS
-522 SNEEIPKYTER
+522 SDEEIPQYMER
-533 VQEKRESP
+533 VEEKRESP
-541 AQVDHQGMHKTN
+541 AKEDHQGTHKTN
-553 FQQKDVGVNRLDNGA
+553 LQQKDVGVNSVNKGA
-568 DKNSHGQKRP
+568 DKNSQGQKRP

-588 DTDIVKSIDTDS
+588 DTDFVKSSHADS
-600 EGNPTDRNGGSCPEK
+600 EGNPMDRNGGSCPDPEM
-615 QPCRMERRT
+615 PCRMERKMG
-624 SLLRVIPLSYNKPQE
+624 LLRVIPLSCNKPQE
-639 YYRSGKKQGSPCN
+639 NYRSGKKQGSSCS
-652 SVCQPLL
+652 SVCRPLL

>member
-38 VGLSSSWRHKIYC
+38 VGLSSSWQHKIYC
-51 SEVTGRLLVER
+51 SEVTGKLLVER
-62 YDIDASLICPLETG
+62 YDIDVSLISPLETG

-82 VDSDQIEQMSVTVIE
+82 VDSDQIEQMSVTVID

-130 DPLMGNLLHADT
+130 DPLMRNILHADT

-154 VFPSREECFKQMMEI
+154 VFPSREESFKQMMEI
-169 IRSHEDFHIKIG
+169 IQSHEDFHIKIG

-189 LLVKIALDL
+189 LLVKIAVDL

-207 FFQLAEHLDLPDV
+207 FFQLAELLDLPDV

-246 NELCPTIALLPTS
+246 NNECPTIALLPTS

-286 DELVEFVKLI
+286 DELIEFVKFI

-307 ETRGPFGSNLSDR
+307 ETKGPFGSSISNRADI
-320 VDLSVF
+320 SVF
-326 KPYLCNKQGKNPI
+326 EPYLCNKQGRNNEI

-362 KPSTLA
+362 KPFALA

-385 MEEFSEPKT
+385 MEEFSEPK
-394 KKSKYLKDKQLA
+394 KKKTKYLNDKQLA
-406 SDSNIDRKSKEH
+406 SDSNIDGKSTEQ
-418 LHGNVRK
+418 LHGNVRE
-425 NSGSEVDGKY
+425 NSGSEVGGKS
-435 SPKKTPL
+435 SPKNKLL
-442 AAKDNQPLAA
+442 AAID
-452 KDNPPMTAK
+452 TR
-461 DNPPIAAKDN
+461 
-471 PPMAAKDNPP
+471 
-481 MATKDNQQMALKV
+481 TR
-494 NQPIAAKENQIGGNV
+494 ENV
-509 QKECSK
+509 QKEFSK
-515 KDNLGKS
+515 KDNCGKS
-522 SNEEIPKYTER
+522 SDEEIPQYMER
-533 VQEKRESP
+533 VEEKRESP
-541 AQVDHQGMHKTN
+541 AKEDHQGTHKTN
-553 FQQKDVGVNRLDNGA
+553 LQQKDVGVNSVNKGA
-568 DKNSHGQKRP
+568 DKNSDGQKRP

-588 DTDIVKSIDTDS
+588 DTDFVKSSHADS
-600 EGNPTDRNGGSCPEK
+600 EGNPMDRNGGSCPDPEM
-615 QPCRMERRT
+615 PCRMERKMG
-624 SLLRVIPLSYNKPQE
+624 LLRVIPLSCNKPQE
-639 YYRSGKKQGSPCN
+639 NYRSGKKQGSSCS
-652 SVCQPLL
+652 SVCRPLL